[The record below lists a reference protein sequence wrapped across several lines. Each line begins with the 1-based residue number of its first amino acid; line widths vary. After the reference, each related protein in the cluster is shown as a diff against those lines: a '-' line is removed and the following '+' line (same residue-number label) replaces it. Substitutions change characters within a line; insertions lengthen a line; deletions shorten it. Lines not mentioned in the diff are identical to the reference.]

1 MKNSEKPTNKAI
13 IYSNILLFSCI
24 LVSTTSCGLLPGKN
38 GKNNNWWMALV
49 GLVPGTSFP
58 SSGSGVGSGNGG
70 PGSAPAPE
78 GSDLFSISTNYS
90 SAIDDP
96 DTKAEPH
103 AGAAFIA
110 PPEPGH
116 YGTVNLTYPIHTP
129 AGRAG
134 IEPKLSLTY
143 SSTGGDGWI
152 GVGWSLGLGSITR
165 TPEYG
170 ALYYDARDSF
180 NWNGQR
186 LVKVAGGTTNENGTY
201 RPEIASED
209 LVVLRLSN
217 IESGGVWEVLDST
230 GTKTTYG
237 ESNASR
243 IYNPAIP
250 NQTYSWYLSK
260 TEDKNGNYLQVH
272 YDNSEYSNTR
282 NLYLKEIRYTGNSKS
297 GVSARQYV
305 KFITKERDDFYVSN
319 APGFLMKM
327 DKILERI
334 EVGWD
339 NGGKLYDYTPIYET
353 SSDSGRPR
361 LKNIQSSKHTTQPE
375 FEYQSSSRYLIWQ
388 NVVNQT
394 SSETEDDPNSTQYFE
409 GDFNGDGISD
419 LLFFNP
425 KSGNWKAAEGRKE
438 GGYNFKLYANRYQGY
453 GNEEKIKF
461 FKGNVSGDYNGD
473 GRSDIAFYLPET
485 RDFIVAEHDGRVF
498 QFRSYGRLM
507 AGIPDIFRMEWFPG
521 DYDGNGLSD
530 SVLFDEPTG
539 QWTLMLN
546 KGGSFEFL
554 RFAKKFQNVFRG
566 DYSPD
571 GNLDSVSTNDSSKP
585 GKDHDKV
592 NFLVGDYNGD
602 GRTDISLYDS
612 RSGKWFVGENHRNPN
627 KNDSVT
633 FQMQWKL
640 YKVFTAPEQ
649 ALFGHDRFSGDFNGD
664 GFSDFLIFDRSN
676 GEWTLG
682 ETGDGT
688 INFKIWSRTP
698 QFKPVTRW
706 LQGDFNGD
714 GRTDIG
720 FYSSSDG
727 KFWIGESTQSGFRY
741 KIYSDLSYGPDQDR
755 ILKTPLPKDEVKVES
770 GKTSFT
776 ALSNTKTILLNYKY
790 DGNLNSGKGELVFP
804 GCFTQDDCSA
814 SPELLIY
821 DRKANAWDLKQG
833 NTFTER
839 VNTSLNPEG
848 TGITT
853 LLGGKPDRYTN
864 NTKDEVLFYKKQ
876 GNTNQFFGFKNTN
889 GTGFDTSN
897 LATFTDTD
905 VTKFDPQ
912 NSGYA
917 VDYFE
922 NNTSQSVLI
931 LDDQTS
937 AGNARF
943 VLSGLGGTKVLTPN
957 GDLTATDLNDFF
969 QAGTTN
975 ENRQRRKEFSF
986 FSGKFT
992 STQAQLVIVDRR
1004 TTVHKWYLGTI
1015 NANAIQFKRLTG
1027 DIALPITTTDYNSAS
1042 SAGIVYAL
1050 TSDSSIVF
1058 GKTLDNGTTFYKI
1071 KVNATSVSRTLYNAG
1086 TILFNDRFDN
1096 NGNPILLSGGEDKL
1110 YDLAQ
1115 SKIVSL
1121 PNNVVVKNLDRP
1133 DLIAQVYVFRWI
1145 QGDYNGDGLTDIG
1158 IFHLKEP
1165 TWYFALSM
1173 GSIPD
1178 IIERVKN
1185 GIGGIYEF
1193 EYTNSTKFDNT
1204 GDDDIPDLP
1213 TSYRVCT
1220 QVKLNDGFSNIIT
1233 KNYEYKNGFAFS
1245 SFIDGKKETDYFGF
1259 SEFTVH
1265 EAYGERTT
1273 HKYHTTPYSDFLMNR
1288 ALGGAEK
1295 ETKIVGN
1302 DNNDYGT
1309 IQTTYD
1315 VKQIAIAPGVTS
1327 YLPVTTK
1334 IEKFLSGSR
1343 TTTQSSDI
1351 VLNGAKISRKTESIT
1366 DHFTDTVH
1374 SVTTTTS
1381 VTDFE
1386 TDDTTNQRRA
1396 TRSVTFSGSS
1406 HEITSLLSYDSRGNV
1421 TKRVSSYTG
1430 SGLSPVG
1437 SHTTEYDYD
1446 NHGNQTLEKDTSSSP
1461 ARGTSYSYDN
1471 ELNQFVTQET
1481 KFGGSISFTTT
1492 HQIGY
1497 GPAFGLPATTTDP
1510 NGNKS
1515 YFEYDNFGRLTR
1527 ASADT
1532 DDGTRTVATH
1542 SYDSSFPLSA
1552 KTILPSGTGDPDFA
1566 SRTYS
1571 DGMGR
1576 NIYTVK
1582 SASNGN
1588 YVLTGRLV
1596 YDGTGK
1602 VVRKGQSSWATSGE
1616 IDRFVLHL
1624 EERNPTSFEYDP
1636 IGRVKKTILPT
1647 AGGETSPT
1655 MITTT
1660 YNSAFETTENHSS
1673 GTSKRIVKDAKG
1685 EILYVEDFASDGTQA
1700 KIGFCYDIAG
1710 NRIKKSDLNDS
1721 SLMSCPNPS
1730 AGVSTKDTSGRN
1742 QTYWSY
1748 DAFGKLRAESDPDLG
1763 VSSYNYNAFG
1773 DLTSQT
1779 NAKGVTT
1786 TLSYDS
1792 IGRILTKNIPEGN
1805 IQYSYDSLSGS
1816 ENALGKLV
1824 RIEDSNQN
1832 KTFSYDKLGR
1842 VKKETRTILATS
1854 AGNPLPAETQGPYI
1868 TETKYDLLG
1877 RVTRIDYPEHPISHG
1892 RMRACYEYGSA
1903 GYISGISVQV
1913 NTNGILPGY
1922 CNKDIVENITYN
1934 EFGQT
1939 AGFTLGNGIAT
1950 SYGYDVKGRMVRLN
1964 SSGDVDGSNK
1974 VLQDAVYSFN
1984 PNNNITRIANN
1995 ASDFNAQYDY
2005 DYDGIGRLTN
2015 AAGIH
2020 IETAESNL
2028 TKRYQQSYS
2037 YAKNGNLTSKRIHD
2051 PASGAISDDWSY
2063 VYSNHQ
2069 VTNIDSS
2076 KSGNDAF
2083 VMQYDANGNLTRQ
2096 RDNAK
2101 DLTKRIQ
2108 VDSRDRITQIQDG
2121 NNAILGSYWYDESG
2135 FRIRK
2140 SSLEPKN
2147 NQFANVEILYPSKF
2161 YGLEFI
2167 EAENIISS
2175 VNNIY
2180 LNGVRIA
2187 AMNEAGAL
2195 AYFLT
2200 DQVDS
2205 VSHVLDDEGKTLSKM
2220 QYLPYGE
2227 TFVQRGD
2234 TNFAPKYNS
2243 QELDRESGF
2252 YFYNARYY
2260 DPGIARFTSADSI
2273 IDGEFDTQGWN
2284 RFSYVK
2290 GNPIGAKD
2298 PTGHMVTGDPK
2309 HPGKPLSANP
2319 YANDD
2324 PKEYYNNVSEKAG
2337 PKGTEKAAKEYL
2349 NGLKDG
2355 HDAGKSRTSFGIL
2368 DVITGGTVKGQKSA
2382 NEKDKNR
2389 DSQSDFYKEG
2399 YGKGKVR
2406 GAIQGTV
2413 ESATDWIPLFGMA
2426 KNPGRLGK
2434 QQRLR
2439 ELAND
2444 DKLSSA
2450 DRGWIKQEMNSIARG
2465 KRDSI
2470 RNPPG
2475 KDLAH
2480 ERGREAAKGY
2490 GYEYSNLQDRDLHRS
2505 QHKYDNFGRKNKE
2518 RPVE

>member
-1 MKNSEKPTNKAI
+1 
-13 IYSNILLFSCI
+13 
-24 LVSTTSCGLLPGKN
+24 
-38 GKNNNWWMALV
+38 MALA

-58 SSGSGVGSGNGG
+58 SSGSGVGSGPGSGNGS

-90 SAIDDP
+90 QAIDDP
-96 DTKAEPH
+96 ETKADPL
-103 AGAAFIA
+103 AGAGFIA
-110 PPEPGH
+110 PPEMGH
-116 YGTVNLTYPIHTP
+116 YGNVSLTYPIQTP
-129 AGRAG
+129 AGRSG
-134 IEPKLSLTY
+134 VEPKLSITY
-143 SSTGGDGWI
+143 SSTGGDGWL

-170 ALYYDARDSF
+170 ALWYDARDTF
-180 NWNGQR
+180 TWNGQK
-186 LVKVAGGTTNENGTY
+186 LVKVSGSTTNENGIY
-201 RPEIASED
+201 RPEITNEE
-209 LVVLRLSN
+209 LVILRLIN
-217 IESGGVWEVLDST
+217 IESGGVWEVFDSS
-230 GTKTTYG
+230 GTKTVFG
-237 ESNASR
+237 ETNASR
-243 IYNPAIP
+243 IFNPQAP
-250 NQTYSWYLSK
+250 NQTYSWYFSK
-260 TEDKNGNYLQVH
+260 NEDKNGNYLQVH
-272 YDNSEYSNTR
+272 YDNSEYSKNR

-305 KFITKERDDFYVSN
+305 KFFTKQREDFYVSN

-327 DKILERI
+327 DRLLERI

-339 NGGKLYDYTPIYET
+339 NGGKLWEYIPIYET
-353 SSDSGRPR
+353 SSDSARPR
-361 LKNIQSSKHTTQPE
+361 LKNIQSSRHTTSPE
-375 FEYQSSSRYLIWQ
+375 FYYQSSSRLLTWQ
-388 NVVNQT
+388 TIANQT
-394 SSETEDDPNSTQYFE
+394 SSETEEDPNSTQYFE
-409 GDFNGDGISD
+409 GDYNGDGISD
-419 LLFFNP
+419 ILFFNP

-453 GNEEKIKF
+453 DTLEKIRF
-461 FKGNVSGDYNGD
+461 FKGNMSGDFNGD
-473 GRSDIAFYLPET
+473 GKSDIAFYLPAT

-498 QFRSYGRLM
+498 QFKSYGRLM
-507 AGIPDIFRMEWFPG
+507 YGIPDIFRMEWFAG

-554 RFAKKFQNVFRG
+554 RFSKKFQNVFRN
-566 DYSPD
+566 DYTPD
-571 GNLDSVSTNDSSKP
+571 SNLDSSNTNDTSKP

-627 KNDSVT
+627 KNDSVY

-664 GFSDFLIFDRSN
+664 GLSDFLLFDRSN

-698 QFKPVTRW
+698 QFKTVTRW
-706 LQGDFNGD
+706 IQGDFNGD

-720 FYSSSDG
+720 FYSASDG
-727 KFWIGESTQSGFRY
+727 KFWIGEATQNGFRY
-741 KIYSDLSYGPDQDR
+741 KIYSDMSYGPDQDR
-755 ILKTPLPKDEVKVES
+755 ILKTPLPKDEVKIES
-770 GKTSFT
+770 DKTSF
-776 ALSNTKTILLNYKY
+776 AASSNTKTILLSYKY
-790 DGNLNSGKGELVFP
+790 DGNLNFQKGELVFP

-814 SPELLIY
+814 SPELLIF
-821 DRKANAWDLKQG
+821 DRKANVWDLKTG

-839 VNTSLNPEG
+839 VNTNFNPEAS
-848 TGITT
+848 GITT
-853 LLGGKPDRYTN
+853 LFGGKPDRYTN

-876 GNTNQFFGFKNTN
+876 GNTNQFFVIKHTN
-889 GTGFDTSN
+889 GTTFDVLN
-897 LATFTDTD
+897 VATFTDTD
-905 VTKFDPQ
+905 VTKFDPFH
-912 NSGYA
+912 SGIV
-917 VDYFE
+917 VDHFE
-922 NNTSQSVLI
+922 NNNSQSVLI
-931 LDDQTS
+931 LDDQTAS
-937 AGNARF
+937 GNARF
-943 VLSGLGGTKVLTPN
+943 VLSGLGGTKVLTPS

-969 QAGTTN
+969 QAGTTS
-975 ENRQRRKEFSF
+975 ENRQRRKEFSL

-992 STQAQLVIVDRR
+992 TTQAQLVIVDRR
-1004 TTVHKWYLGTI
+1004 NPVSKWYLGTI
-1015 NANAIQFKRLTG
+1015 NGSQIQFKKLTG
-1027 DIALPITTTDYNSAS
+1027 EFTLPITTSDYNSKS
-1042 SAGIVYAL
+1042 PAGIVYAL
-1050 TSDSSIVF
+1050 TSDGSIVF
-1058 GKTLDNGTTFYKI
+1058 GKTEDNGTTFTKVKI
-1071 KVNATSVSRTLYNAG
+1071 NSTNITKNSYNAG
-1086 TILFNDRFDN
+1086 TVGFTDRFDN
-1096 NGNPILLSGGEDKL
+1096 GGNPIVISGGEDKL

-1115 SKIVSL
+1115 SKILSL
-1121 PNNVVVKNLDRP
+1121 PGNVVTKSLDRP
-1133 DLIAQVYVFRWI
+1133 DLVSQVYVFQWI

-1165 TWYFALSM
+1165 YWYFALST
-1173 GSIPD
+1173 GTVPD
-1178 IIERVKN
+1178 IIEKVKN
-1185 GIGGIYEF
+1185 GIGGIYDF
-1193 EYTNSTKFDNT
+1193 EYSNSTKFDNT
-1204 GDDDIPDLP
+1204 GEDEIPDLP

-1220 QVKLNDGFSNIIT
+1220 KVTIDDGFSNIIA

-1245 SFIDGKKETDYFGF
+1245 SFINEKKETDYFGF

-1288 ALGGAEK
+1288 ALAGAEK
-1295 ETKIVGN
+1295 ETRIIGN

-1309 IQTTYD
+1309 IQTSYEI
-1315 VKQIAIAPGVTS
+1315 KQIAIAPGVTS

-1351 VLNGAKISRKTESIT
+1351 VLNGTKLSRKTDTTT

-1374 SVTTTTS
+1374 GVTTTTS

-1406 HEITSLLSYDSRGNV
+1406 HEITSLLSYDSRGNL
-1421 TKRVSSYTG
+1421 TKRTSSYTG
-1430 SGLSPVG
+1430 SGLEAVG
-1437 SHTTEYDYD
+1437 THTIEYETD
-1446 NHGNQTLEKDTSSSP
+1446 NHGNQITEKDTSASP
-1461 ARGTSYSYDN
+1461 ARGTSYSYDK
-1471 ELNQFVTQET
+1471 ELNQFVIQ
-1481 KFGGSISFTTT
+1481 KVNFGGSISFTTT
-1492 HQIGY
+1492 HQINY
-1497 GPAFGLPATTTDP
+1497 ESAFGAPTTITDP
-1510 NGNKS
+1510 NGNKI

-1527 ASADT
+1527 NSADT

-1588 YVLTGRLV
+1588 YAITGRLV

-1602 VVRKGQSSWATSGE
+1602 IVRKGQSNWATSGE

-1624 EERNPTSFEYDP
+1624 EEKNPTSFEYDP

-1647 AGGETSPT
+1647 AQGETSPT
-1655 MITTT
+1655 TITTT

-1710 NRIKKSDLNDS
+1710 NRTKKSDLNDS

-1730 AGVSTKDTSGRN
+1730 AGIPDSVESQRQRSPWVAQYPTKDVSGRN

-1773 DLTSQT
+1773 DLTSST

-1786 TLSYDS
+1786 NLSYDS
-1792 IGRILTKNIPEGN
+1792 IGRISIKNIPEGN
-1805 IQYSYDSLSGS
+1805 IQYSYDSFPGA
-1816 ENALGKLV
+1816 ENSVGKLV

-1842 VKKETRTILATS
+1842 VKKETRTILT
-1854 AGNPLPAETQGPYI
+1854 NPLTPNSSFLTSVLYI

-1892 RMRACYEYGSA
+1892 RMRACYEYGTA
-1903 GYISGISVQV
+1903 GYISEISVQV

-1922 CNKDIVENITYN
+1922 CNKDIVEKITYN

-1939 AGFTLGNGIAT
+1939 ASLTLGNGIST
-1950 SYGYDVKGRMVRLN
+1950 NYSYDVKGRMIRLN

-1984 PNNNITRIANN
+1984 PNNNITNIVNN
-1995 ASDFNAQYDY
+1995 SSDFNTQFVYG
-2005 DYDGIGRLTN
+2005 YDGLGRLTN
-2015 AAGIH
+2015 ATGNYF
-2020 IETAESNL
+2020 ESSNSNFS
-2028 TKRYQQSYS
+2028 KRFQQSFS
-2037 YAKNGNLTSKRIHD
+2037 YAKNGNLTSKRFHD
-2051 PASGAISDDWSY
+2051 PASGAISDEWSY
-2063 VYSNHQ
+2063 QYTNHQ

-2101 DLTKRIQ
+2101 DLTKRIS
-2108 VDSRDRITQIQDG
+2108 VDSQDRIVQIQDG
-2121 NNAILGSYWYDESG
+2121 NNAILGSYWYDEGG

-2147 NQFANVEILYPSKF
+2147 NVFANVEILYPSKF
-2161 YGLEFI
+2161 FGLEFI
-2167 EAENIISS
+2167 ESENVITS
-2175 VNNIY
+2175 VNNVY

-2187 AMNEAGAL
+2187 ALNEVGAL

-2205 VSHVLDDEGKTLSKM
+2205 VSLVLDDEGKTLSKM

-2234 TNFAPKYNS
+2234 SNFAPKYNS

-2252 YFYNARYY
+2252 YFYNARFY

-2298 PTGHMVTGDPK
+2298 PTGHYVQLIPVVARVLQGLAATGMALCSSGTINCGDVVNPNKANKPRDTSVSPSDAKQMEKTGLDPLNAKKGSQKSIGGDGKNGSNDGEKSGVTNKG
-2309 HPGKPLSANP
+2309 
-2319 YANDD
+2319 
-2324 PKEYYNNVSEKAG
+2324 NNTG
-2337 PKGTEKAAKEYL
+2337 
-2349 NGLKDG
+2349 NG
-2355 HDAGKSRTSFGIL
+2355 AGKSDLGSTRSSNKLAPYKDNPGDKIKASAVGDHTSFKRDKDGNIFKYETYEKTK
-2368 DVITGGTVKGQKSA
+2368 TGHF
-2382 NEKDKNR
+2382 DP
-2389 DSQSDFYKEG
+2389 
-2399 YGKGKVR
+2399 KVR
-2406 GAIQGTV
+2406 FDGGQPDG
-2413 ESATDWIPLFGMA
+2413 SR
-2426 KNPGRLGK
+2426 GRTHT
-2434 QQRLR
+2434 
-2439 ELAND
+2439 
-2444 DKLSSA
+2444 
-2450 DRGWIKQEMNSIARG
+2450 NSITKEDHGTPHVQG
-2465 KRDSI
+2465 KNISGGVRDPSSNELPN
-2470 RNPPG
+2470 NPRFQ
-2475 KDLAH
+2475 K
-2480 ERGREAAKGY
+2480 
-2490 GYEYSNLQDRDLHRS
+2490 
-2505 QHKYDNFGRKNKE
+2505 
-2518 RPVE
+2518 

>member
-1 MKNSEKPTNKAI
+1 MKNSEKPTNKAFL
-13 IYSNILLFSCI
+13 YSNILLFSFI
-24 LVSTTSCGLLPGKN
+24 LVSTTMTCGLLPGKKGN
-38 GKNNNWWMALV
+38 SNNWWMALA

-58 SSGSGVGSGNGG
+58 SSGSGLGSGG

-90 SAIDDP
+90 EVIDDP
-96 DTKAEPH
+96 DAKADPI
-103 AGAAFIA
+103 AGAVYIA
-110 PPEPGH
+110 PPEMGH
-116 YGTVNLTYPIHTP
+116 YGNVSLSYPIHTP

-134 IEPKLSLTY
+134 VEPKLSLSY
-143 SSTGGDGWI
+143 SSTGGDGWL

-180 NWNGQR
+180 TWNGTK
-186 LVKVAGGTTNENGTY
+186 LVKVAGGSITNENGTY

-209 LVVLRLSN
+209 LVVLKLTN
-217 IESGGVWEVLDST
+217 IESGGIWEVLDSS

-243 IYNPAIP
+243 IFNPAIP
-250 NQTYSWYLSK
+250 SQTYSWYLSK
-260 TEDKNGNYLQVH
+260 TEDRNGNYLQAS
-272 YDNSEYSNTR
+272 YDNSEYSEKR

-297 GVSARQYV
+297 GLSARQYV
-305 KFITKERDDFYVSN
+305 KFITQERDDFYVSN

-327 DKILERI
+327 DKLLEKI

-339 NGGKLYDYTPIYET
+339 NGGKLWEYTPIYET

-361 LKNIQSSKHTTQPE
+361 LKNIQSSKHTTKPE
-375 FEYQSSSRYLIWQ
+375 FEYQTSNRTLIWQ

-394 SSETEDDPNSTQYFE
+394 SSETEDDLHSTQYFE

-453 GNEEKIKF
+453 NTNEKIKF

-507 AGIPDIFRMEWFPG
+507 SGIPDIFRMEWFAG

-554 RFAKKFQNVFRG
+554 RFSKKFQNIFRN
-566 DYSPD
+566 DYAPD
-571 GNLDSVSTNDSSKP
+571 GNLDSSSTNDSTKP
-585 GKDHDKV
+585 GKDHDKI

-627 KNDSVT
+627 KNDSVY

-682 ETGDGT
+682 ETGNGT
-688 INFKIWSRTP
+688 INFRIWSRTP
-698 QFKPVTRW
+698 QFKTVTRW

-714 GRTDIG
+714 GRSDIG
-720 FYSSSDG
+720 FYNANDG
-727 KFWIGESTQSGFRY
+727 KFWIGESTFNGFRY
-741 KIYSDLSYGPDQDR
+741 KIYSDMSYGPDQDR
-755 ILKTPLPKDEVKVES
+755 IMKTPLPKDEVKIES
-770 GKTSFT
+770 GKASFT
-776 ALSNTKTILLNYKY
+776 ASSNTKTILLSYKY
-790 DGNLNSGKGELVFP
+790 DGNLNFGKGELVFP

-814 SPELLIY
+814 SPELLIF
-821 DRKANAWDLKQG
+821 DRKANAWDLKTG
-833 NTFTER
+833 TAFTER

-853 LLGGKPDRYTN
+853 LFGGKPDRYTN
-864 NTKDEVLFYKKQ
+864 TTKDEVLFYKKQ
-876 GNTNQFFGFKNTN
+876 GTTNQLFVMKNTG
-889 GTGFDTSN
+889 GTTFDISN

-905 VTKFDPQ
+905 VAKFDPL
-912 NSGYA
+912 NSGFV
-917 VDYFE
+917 VDHFE
-922 NNTSQSVLI
+922 NNISQSALI

-937 AGNARF
+937 SGTARF
-943 VLSGLGGTKVLTPN
+943 VLSGLGGTKVLTIS
-957 GDLTATDLNDFF
+957 GDLTATDLNDLF
-969 QAGTTN
+969 QAGTS

-992 STQAQLVIVDRR
+992 ATQAQLALVDRR

-1015 NANAIQFKRLTG
+1015 SANTIQFKRLTG
-1027 DIALPITTTDYNSAS
+1027 DIALPITTSDYNSAS
-1042 SAGIVYAL
+1042 PTGIQYAL
-1050 TSDSSIVF
+1050 TSDGSIVF
-1058 GKTLDNGTTFYKI
+1058 GKTLDNGTSFYKI
-1071 KVNATSVSRTLYNAG
+1071 KINTTSVSRTLYNAG
-1086 TILFNDRFDN
+1086 TVLFSDRFDSG
-1096 NGNPILLSGGEDKL
+1096 GNPIVISGGEDKL
-1110 YDLAQ
+1110 YDLTQ

-1121 PNNVVVKNLDRP
+1121 PNHVVVKNLDRP
-1133 DLIAQVYVFRWI
+1133 DLISQVYVFQWI

-1165 TWYFALSM
+1165 TWYFALST
-1173 GSIPD
+1173 GSVPD

-1193 EYTNSTKFDNT
+1193 EYSNSTKFDNT

-1220 QVKLNDGFSNIIT
+1220 KVTLNDGFSNIIT

-1245 SFIDGKKETDYFGF
+1245 SFVGGKKETDYFGF
-1259 SEFTVH
+1259 SEFAVK

-1273 HKYHTTPYSDFLMNR
+1273 HLYHTTPYSDFLMNR
-1288 ALGGAEK
+1288 ALAGAEK
-1295 ETKIVGN
+1295 ETRITGN
-1302 DNNDYGT
+1302 DSNDYGT

-1334 IEKFLSGSR
+1334 IEKYLSGSR

-1351 VLNGAKISRKTESIT
+1351 VLNGAKISRKTESVT
-1366 DHFTDTVH
+1366 DHFNDAVH
-1374 SVTTTTS
+1374 GVTTTTA

-1396 TRSVTFSGSS
+1396 TRSVAFSGSS
-1406 HEITSLLSYDSRGNV
+1406 HEITSLLSYDTRGNV
-1421 TKRVSSYTG
+1421 SKRVSSYTG
-1430 SGLSPVG
+1430 SGLSLVG
-1437 SHTTEYDYD
+1437 SHTTEFEYD
-1446 NHGNQTLEKDTSSSP
+1446 NHGNQTAEKDTSGSP
-1461 ARGTSYSYDN
+1461 ARGTSYTYDN
-1471 ELNQFVTQET
+1471 ELHQFVVQET
-1481 KFGGSISFTTT
+1481 KFGGSIQFSTN

-1515 YFEYDNFGRLTR
+1515 TFEYDNFGRLIRT
-1527 ASADT
+1527 SADT
-1532 DDGTRTVATH
+1532 DVGTLTTATY
-1542 SYDSSFPLSA
+1542 SYDASFPLSA
-1552 KTILPSGTGDPDFA
+1552 KTTFPTGTGDPDFA
-1566 SRTYS
+1566 SRTYT

-1602 VVRKGQSSWATSGE
+1602 VVRKGQSNWATGGE
-1616 IDRFVLHL
+1616 IDRFALHL
-1624 EERNPTSFEYDP
+1624 EERNATSFEYDP
-1636 IGRVKKTILPT
+1636 IGRIKKTILPT
-1647 AGGETSPT
+1647 AQGETSPT
-1655 MITTT
+1655 TITTT
-1660 YNSAFETTENHSS
+1660 YNSAFETTETHSS
-1673 GTSKRIVKDAKG
+1673 GTSKRIVKDARG
-1685 EILYVEDFASDGTQA
+1685 QIQYVEDFGNDGTAA

-1710 NRIKKSDLNDS
+1710 NRIKKSDLNDA
-1721 SLMSCPNPS
+1721 SLMSCPTPS
-1730 AGVSTKDTSGRN
+1730 AAIPAKDVSGRN
-1742 QTYWSY
+1742 QAYWSY
-1748 DAFGKLRAESDPDLG
+1748 DAFGKLRGESDPDLG
-1763 VSSYNYNAFG
+1763 VSSYIYNAFG
-1773 DLTSQT
+1773 DLTSST

-1786 TLSYDS
+1786 NLLYDS

-1805 IQYSYDSLSGS
+1805 IQYTYDSNSGS
-1816 ENALGKLV
+1816 ENALGRLV
-1824 RIEDSNQN
+1824 RIEDANQT

-1854 AGNPLPAETQGPYI
+1854 AGNPLPQETQGPYI
-1868 TETKYDLLG
+1868 TETRYDLLG
-1877 RVTRIDYPEHPISHG
+1877 RVTRIDYPEHPISHA

-1903 GYISGISVQV
+1903 GYIEGISVQV

-1922 CNKDIVENITYN
+1922 CSKDIVENISYN

-1939 AGFTLGNGIAT
+1939 ASFTLGNGIAT
-1950 SYGYDVKGRMVRLN
+1950 SYSYDVKGRMVRLN
-1964 SSGDVDGSNK
+1964 SSGDVNGNTK

-1984 PNNNITRIANN
+1984 PNNNITNIANTTT
-1995 ASDFNAQYDY
+1995 DFNTQYDY
-2005 DYDGIGRLTN
+2005 GYDGIGRLTSAN
-2015 AAGIH
+2015 GSYLGI
-2020 IETAESNL
+2020 AEGNL
-2028 TKRYQQSYS
+2028 SRRFQQSFD
-2037 YAKNGNLTSKRIHD
+2037 YAKNGNLTAKRIHD
-2051 PASGAISDDWSY
+2051 PANGSVQDEWSY

-2076 KSGNDAF
+2076 KSGADALT
-2083 VMQYDANGNLTRQ
+2083 MSYDANGNLTRQ
-2096 RDNAK
+2096 RDNVK
-2101 DLTKRIQ
+2101 DLTKRIS
-2108 VDSRDRITQIQDG
+2108 VDSQDRITQIQDG
-2121 NNAILGSYWYDESG
+2121 NNAILGSYWYDDGG
-2135 FRIRK
+2135 FRIRR
-2140 SSLEPKN
+2140 SALEPKN

-2161 YGLEFI
+2161 YGLEYI
-2167 EAENIISS
+2167 ESENVLTS

-2187 AMNEAGAL
+2187 AMNEVGAL
-2195 AYFLT
+2195 AYYLT

-2205 VSHVLDDEGKTLSKM
+2205 VSHVLDDEGNTLSQI
-2220 QYLPYGE
+2220 QYQPYGE

-2234 TNFAPKYNS
+2234 LNFSPKYNS

-2260 DPGIARFTSADSI
+2260 DPGIARFTSADTI
-2273 IDGEFDTQGWN
+2273 IDGELDTQGWN

-2298 PTGHMVTGDPK
+2298 PTGHLGEEQLVDK
-2309 HPGKPLSANP
+2309 VAKVPLNKVLEEGA
-2319 YANDD
+2319 
-2324 PKEYYNNVSEKAG
+2324 KKTSEKAVENSG
-2337 PKGTEKAAKEYL
+2337 KVFSKVAGKATGALGFLVPSEVDAPTKKPSTDQRKDPKLPIYHRLESPTQTPKTAKMQEQSGEIWGKEASGSNIKSVQAYTGPLPKGKRGVEFITDAKETSGSAPGQAKWLEGTPGVRPASNPDYVKINVRVTKNTQTEK
-2349 NGLKDG
+2349 
-2355 HDAGKSRTSFGIL
+2355 
-2368 DVITGGTVKGQKSA
+2368 
-2382 NEKDKNR
+2382 
-2389 DSQSDFYKEG
+2389 
-2399 YGKGKVR
+2399 
-2406 GAIQGTV
+2406 
-2413 ESATDWIPLFGMA
+2413 
-2426 KNPGRLGK
+2426 
-2434 QQRLR
+2434 
-2439 ELAND
+2439 
-2444 DKLSSA
+2444 
-2450 DRGWIKQEMNSIARG
+2450 
-2465 KRDSI
+2465 
-2470 RNPPG
+2470 
-2475 KDLAH
+2475 
-2480 ERGREAAKGY
+2480 
-2490 GYEYSNLQDRDLHRS
+2490 
-2505 QHKYDNFGRKNKE
+2505 
-2518 RPVE
+2518 

>member
-1 MKNSEKPTNKAI
+1 MKNSEKPTDKAFL
-13 IYSNILLFSCI
+13 YSNISLFSFI
-24 LVSTTSCGLLPGKN
+24 LVSTTMTCGLLPGKHGN
-38 GKNNNWWMALV
+38 SNNWWMALA

-58 SSGSGVGSGNGG
+58 SSGSGVGSGG

-90 SAIDDP
+90 EAIDNP
-96 DTKAEPH
+96 DTKAESI
-103 AGAAFIA
+103 AGAMFVA
-110 PPEPGH
+110 PPDPNHFG
-116 YGTVNLTYPIHTP
+116 GVNLSVPIHTP
-129 AGRAG
+129 PGRAG
-134 IEPKLSLTY
+134 IEPKLNLSY
-143 SSTGGDGWI
+143 SSTGGDGWL

-180 NWNGQR
+180 TWNGTR
-186 LVKVAGGTTNENGTY
+186 LIKVSGSTTSENGTY

-209 LVVLRLSN
+209 LVVLKLTN
-217 IESGGVWEVLDST
+217 IESGGIWEVLDSS
-230 GTKTTYG
+230 GTKTIYG

-250 NQTYSWYLSK
+250 SQTYSWYLSK
-260 TEDKNGNYLQVH
+260 TEDKNGNYLQAS
-272 YDNSEYSNTR
+272 YDNSEYSEKR

-297 GVSARQYV
+297 GLSARQYV
-305 KFITKERDDFYVSN
+305 KFITQERDDFYVSN

-339 NGGKLYDYTPIYET
+339 NGGKLWEYTPIYET

-361 LKNIQSSKHTTQPE
+361 LKNIQSSKHTTKPE
-375 FEYQSSSRYLIWQ
+375 FEYQTSNRYLIWQ

-419 LLFFNP
+419 ILFFNHQ
-425 KSGNWKAAEGRKE
+425 SGNWKAAEGRKE

-453 GNEEKIKF
+453 NTNEKIRF

-485 RDFIVAEHDGRVF
+485 RDFVVAEHDGRVF

-507 AGIPDIFRMEWFPG
+507 SGIPDLFRMEWFAG

-554 RFAKKFQNVFRG
+554 RFSKKFQNVFRN
-566 DYSPD
+566 DYIPNS
-571 GNLDSVSTNDSSKP
+571 NLDSSSTNDSTKP

-592 NFLVGDYNGD
+592 HFLVGDYNGD
-602 GRTDISLYDS
+602 GRSDISLYDS

-664 GFSDFLIFDRSN
+664 GFSDFLLFDRSS

-682 ETGDGT
+682 ETVDGT
-688 INFKIWSRTP
+688 INFRIWSRTP
-698 QFKPVTRW
+698 QFKTMTRW

-714 GRTDIG
+714 GRSDIG
-720 FYSSSDG
+720 FYNANDG
-727 KFWIGESTQSGFRY
+727 KFWIGESTLNGFRY
-741 KIYSDLSYGPDQDR
+741 KIYSDMSYGPDQDR
-755 ILKTPLPKDEVKVES
+755 IMKTPLPKDEVKIES
-770 GKTSFT
+770 GKASFT
-776 ALSNTKTILLNYKY
+776 ASSNTKTILLSYKY
-790 DGNLNSGKGELVFP
+790 DGNLNFGKGELAFA

-814 SPELLIY
+814 NPELLIF
-821 DRKANAWDLKQG
+821 DRKANAWDLKTG
-833 NTFTER
+833 NAFTER

-853 LLGGKPDRYTN
+853 LFGGKPDRYSNT
-864 NTKDEVLFYKKQ
+864 TKDEVLFYKKQ
-876 GNTNQFFGFKNTN
+876 GTTNQFFVMKNTG
-889 GTGFDTSN
+889 GTTFDVLN

-905 VTKFDPQ
+905 VTKFDPL
-912 NSGYA
+912 NSGYV
-917 VDYFE
+917 VDHFE
-922 NNTSQSVLI
+922 NNTSQSALI

-937 AGNARF
+937 SGTARF
-943 VLSGLGGTKVLTPN
+943 VLSGLGGTKVLAIA
-957 GDLTATDLNDFF
+957 GDLTATDLNDLF
-969 QAGTTN
+969 QAGTS
-975 ENRQRRKEFSF
+975 ENRARRKEFSL

-992 STQAQLVIVDRR
+992 TTQAQLTLVDRR

-1015 NANAIQFKRLTG
+1015 SANTIQFKRLTG
-1027 DIALPITTTDYNSAS
+1027 DIALSIATSDYNSS
-1042 SAGIVYAL
+1042 SPAGIVYAL
-1050 TSDSSIVF
+1050 TLDGSIVF
-1058 GKTLDNGTTFYKI
+1058 GKTLDNGTSFSKI
-1071 KVNATSVSRTLYNAG
+1071 KINSTSVAKTVYNAG
-1086 TILFNDRFDN
+1086 TVGFSDRFDN
-1096 NGNPILLSGGEDKL
+1096 SGNPIVISGGEDKL

-1115 SKIVSL
+1115 SKIISL
-1121 PNNVVVKNLDRP
+1121 PNTILVKNLDRP
-1133 DLIAQVYVFRWI
+1133 DLISQVYVFQWI

-1165 TWYFALSM
+1165 TWYFALST
-1173 GSIPD
+1173 GSVPD

-1204 GDDDIPDLP
+1204 GEDDIPDLP

-1220 QVKLNDGFSNIIT
+1220 KVTLNDGFSNIIT

-1245 SFIDGKKETDYFGF
+1245 SYINGKKETDYFGF
-1259 SEFTVH
+1259 SEFTVQ
-1265 EAYGERTT
+1265 EAYGERTI

-1288 ALGGAEK
+1288 ALAGAEK
-1295 ETKIVGN
+1295 ETRITGN

-1309 IQTTYD
+1309 VQTTYGI
-1315 VKQIAIAPGVTS
+1315 QIVGTSGVTS
-1327 YLPVTTK
+1327 YLALPTK
-1334 IEKFLSGSR
+1334 AETFLSGAR
-1343 TTTQSSDI
+1343 TTTQTSDI
-1351 VLNGAKISRKTESIT
+1351 GFSGSKISRKTVSLT
-1366 DHFTDTVH
+1366 DHFSDAVH
-1374 SVTTTTS
+1374 GVTTTTE

-1406 HEITSLLSYDSRGNV
+1406 HEITSLLTYDTRGNLA
-1421 TKRVSSYTG
+1421 KRVSSYTG

-1437 SHTTEYDYD
+1437 THTTEFEYD
-1446 NHGNQTLEKDTSSSP
+1446 NFGNKTVEKDTSSSP
-1461 ARGTSYSYDN
+1461 ARGSSYKYDD
-1471 ELNQFVTQET
+1471 ELHQFVTQET
-1481 KFGGSISFTTT
+1481 KFGGGISFTTS

-1497 GPAFGLPATTTDP
+1497 GVAFGVPTLTTDP

-1515 YFEYDNFGRLTR
+1515 IFEYDNFGRLIRT
-1527 ASADT
+1527 SADT
-1532 DDGTRTVATH
+1532 DVGTHTTANY
-1542 SYDSSFPLSA
+1542 SYDASFPLSA
-1552 KTILPSGTGDPDFA
+1552 KTTFPTGTGDPDFA

-1582 SASNGN
+1582 SASNGG

-1602 VVRKGQSSWATSGE
+1602 LVRKGQSNWASSGE
-1616 IDRFVLHL
+1616 MDQFALHL

-1636 IGRVKKTILPT
+1636 IGRIKKTILPT
-1647 AGGETSPT
+1647 AQGETSPT
-1655 MITTT
+1655 TITTT
-1660 YNSAFETTENHSS
+1660 YNSAFETTEDHSS
-1673 GTSKRIVKDAKG
+1673 GTSKRIVKDARG
-1685 EILYVEDFASDGTQA
+1685 QIQYVEDFGNDGTQA

-1710 NRIKKSDLNDS
+1710 NRIKKSDLNAGTP
-1721 SLMSCPNPS
+1721 LSCPTTLAAIP
-1730 AGVSTKDTSGRN
+1730 AKDTSGNN
-1742 QTYWSY
+1742 QAYWSY

-1763 VSSYNYNAFG
+1763 VSSYIYNSFG
-1773 DLTSQT
+1773 DLTSST

-1786 TLSYDS
+1786 TLSYDGV
-1792 IGRILTKNIPEGN
+1792 GRIATKQIPEGN
-1805 IQYSYDSLSGS
+1805 IQYTYDSNSGS

-1824 RIEDSNQN
+1824 RVEDGNQT

-1842 VKKETRTILATS
+1842 VKKEIRTILAIS
-1854 AGNPLPAETQGPYI
+1854 SGNPLPTETQGPYI
-1868 TETKYDLLG
+1868 TETRYDLLG

-1922 CNKDIVENITYN
+1922 CNKDIVENINYN

-1939 AGFTLGNGIAT
+1939 ATVTLGNGIAT
-1950 SYGYDVKGRMVRLN
+1950 SYSYDSKGRMVRLN
-1964 SSGDVDGSNK
+1964 STGDVNGSNK
-1974 VLQDAVYSFN
+1974 ILQDAIYSFN
-1984 PNNNITRIANN
+1984 PNNNITNISNTTT
-1995 ASDFNAQYDY
+1995 DFNTQYY
-2005 DYDGIGRLTN
+2005 YGYDGIGRLTSAN
-2015 AAGIH
+2015 GSYLGIT
-2020 IETAESNL
+2020 EGNL
-2028 TKRYQQSYS
+2028 SRRFQQSFG
-2037 YAKNGNLTSKRIHD
+2037 YAKNGNLTAKRIHD
-2051 PASGAISDDWSY
+2051 PTNGNITDEWSY

-2069 VTNIDSS
+2069 ITNIDSS
-2076 KSGNDAF
+2076 RTGSDTLT
-2083 VMQYDANGNLTRQ
+2083 MSYDANGNLTRQ

-2101 DLTKRIQ
+2101 DLTKRIS
-2108 VDSRDRITQIQDG
+2108 VDSQDRITQIQDG

-2135 FRIRK
+2135 FRIRR
-2140 SSLEPKN
+2140 SALEPKN
-2147 NQFANVEILYPSKF
+2147 NQFTNVEILYPSKF
-2161 YGLEFI
+2161 FGLEYI
-2167 EAENIISS
+2167 ESENILTS
-2175 VNNIY
+2175 VNNVY

-2195 AYFLT
+2195 AYYLT

-2205 VSHVLDDEGKTLSKM
+2205 VSHVLDDEGNTLSQI
-2220 QYLPYGE
+2220 QYQPYGE

-2234 TNFAPKYNS
+2234 LNFSPKYNS

-2260 DPGIARFTSADSI
+2260 DPGIARFTSADTI

-2298 PTGHMVTGDPK
+2298 PTGHDVFLYFYNSETTDSGAGHVAVGVGNTKKQTLYEANPENSNPISPMEKTYKHEGSMDEVLKKNHIGSKGKNPDLVLQLKTDSKGAEDGKIKETAEKFFEKNKQWTVYNANCTDLAKQGTAQTKYKSGKAPFSTPTDFANDLHKNNQEAIKSEDIKVLKGDFQKYKDGTG
-2309 HPGKPLSANP
+2309 SANGIS
-2319 YANDD
+2319 
-2324 PKEYYNNVSEKAG
+2324 KVQINN
-2337 PKGTEKAAKEYL
+2337 AKE
-2349 NGLKDG
+2349 
-2355 HDAGKSRTSFGIL
+2355 T
-2368 DVITGGTVKGQKSA
+2368 TVKT
-2382 NEKDKNR
+2382 
-2389 DSQSDFYKEG
+2389 
-2399 YGKGKVR
+2399 
-2406 GAIQGTV
+2406 I
-2413 ESATDWIPLFGMA
+2413 
-2426 KNPGRLGK
+2426 
-2434 QQRLR
+2434 
-2439 ELAND
+2439 ND
-2444 DKLSSA
+2444 IFK
-2450 DRGWIKQEMNSIARG
+2450 
-2465 KRDSI
+2465 
-2470 RNPPG
+2470 
-2475 KDLAH
+2475 
-2480 ERGREAAKGY
+2480 
-2490 GYEYSNLQDRDLHRS
+2490 
-2505 QHKYDNFGRKNKE
+2505 
-2518 RPVE
+2518 

>member
-1 MKNSEKPTNKAI
+1 MKNSQKPTNKAI
-13 IYSNILLFSCI
+13 LYTNILLFSCI
-24 LVSTTSCGLLPGKN
+24 LVSTTDCGLIPGKN
-38 GKNNNWWMALV
+38 GKNNNWWMALA

-58 SSGSGVGSGNGG
+58 SSGSGVGSGG

-129 AGRAG
+129 SGRAG
-134 IEPKLSLTY
+134 VEPKLSLSY
-143 SSTGGDGWI
+143 SSTGGDGWL

-170 ALYYDARDSF
+170 ALWYDARDTF
-180 NWNGQR
+180 TWNGQR
-186 LVKVAGGTTNENGTY
+186 LIKVAGSTTNENGTY

-230 GTKTTYG
+230 GTKTVFG
-237 ESNASR
+237 ESTSSR
-243 IYNPAIP
+243 IYNPQIP
-250 NQTYSWYLSK
+250 NQTYSWYLTR
-260 TEDKNGNYLQVH
+260 TEDKNGNYLQAN

-305 KFITKERDDFYVSN
+305 KFITKQRDDFYVSN

-361 LKNIQSSKHTTQPE
+361 LKSIQSSKHTTQPE

-388 NVVNQT
+388 NVANQT
-394 SSETEDDPNSTQYFE
+394 SSETEEDPNSTQYFE

-438 GGYNFKLYANRYQGY
+438 GGYNFKLYANRYQEY
-453 GNEEKIKF
+453 GNDEKIKF

-498 QFRSYGRLM
+498 QFKSYGRLM

-571 GNLDSVSTNDSSKP
+571 GNLDSSSTNDSSKP

-664 GFSDFLIFDRSN
+664 GLSDFLLFDRSS

-720 FYSSSDG
+720 FYSASDG
-727 KFWIGESTQSGFRY
+727 KFWIGESTQNGFRY

-776 ALSNTKTILLNYKY
+776 AASNTKTILLNYKY

-804 GCFTQDDCSA
+804 GCFTADDCSA

-821 DRKANAWDLKQG
+821 DRKANVFDLKQG
-833 NTFTER
+833 NAFTER

-864 NTKDEVLFYKKQ
+864 NTKDEILFYKKQ
-876 GNTNQFFGFKNTN
+876 GNTNQFFVLKHTN
-889 GTGFDTSN
+889 GTTFDVSN

-905 VTKFDPQ
+905 VTKFDPL
-912 NSGYA
+912 NSGTV
-917 VDYFE
+917 VDHFE
-922 NNTSQSVLI
+922 NNNSQSVLI
-931 LDDQTS
+931 LDDQTTN
-937 AGNARF
+937 GNARF
-943 VLSGLGGTKVLTPN
+943 VLTGLGGTKVLIPS
-957 GDLTATDLNDFF
+957 GDLTATDLNDLF
-969 QAGTTN
+969 QAGTS
-975 ENRQRRKEFSF
+975 ENRQRRKEFSL

-1004 TTVHKWYLGTI
+1004 TTVHKWYLGTVSS
-1015 NANAIQFKRLTG
+1015 NAIQFKRLTG
-1027 DIALPITTTDYNSAS
+1027 DIALPITTSDYNSAS
-1042 SAGIVYAL
+1042 PAGIVYAL
-1050 TSDSSIVF
+1050 TSDGSIVF
-1058 GKTLDNGTTFYKI
+1058 GKTSDNGTTFYKI
-1071 KVNATSVSRTLYNAG
+1071 KVNTTSVSRTLYNAG
-1086 TILFNDRFDN
+1086 TILFSDRFDN

-1121 PNNVVVKNLDRP
+1121 PNNVLVKNLDRP

-1165 TWYFALSM
+1165 TWYFALST
-1173 GSIPD
+1173 GTVPD

-1193 EYTNSTKFDNT
+1193 EYTHSTKFDNT
-1204 GDDDIPDLP
+1204 GEDDIPDLP

-1288 ALGGAEK
+1288 ALSGAEK
-1295 ETKIVGN
+1295 ETKIIGN

-1315 VKQIAIAPGVTS
+1315 VKPITIAPGVTN

-1343 TTTQSSDI
+1343 TSTQSSDI
-1351 VLNGAKISRKTESIT
+1351 IISGTKISRKTDTIT

-1374 SVTTTTS
+1374 GVTTTTS
-1381 VTDFE
+1381 ITDFE

-1396 TRSVTFSGSS
+1396 TRSITFSGSS
-1406 HEITSLLSYDSRGNV
+1406 HEITSLLSYDSRGNL

-1437 SHTTEYDYD
+1437 SHTIEYDYD
-1446 NHGNQTLEKDTSSSP
+1446 NHGNQITEKDTSSSP
-1461 ARGTSYSYDN
+1461 ARGTSYTYDN

-1497 GPAFGLPATTTDP
+1497 GPAFGLPVTTTDP

-1515 YFEYDNFGRLTR
+1515 YFEYDNFGRLIR

-1532 DDGTRTVATH
+1532 DDGTRTISTH

-1552 KTILPSGTGDPDFA
+1552 KTILPSGTRDPDFA

-1582 SASNGN
+1582 TASNGN

-1596 YDGTGK
+1596 YDATGK
-1602 VVRKGQSSWATSGE
+1602 LVRKGQTNWATSGE

-1655 MITTT
+1655 TIATT

-1710 NRIKKSDLNDS
+1710 NRTKKSDLNDS
-1721 SLMSCPNPS
+1721 SLMSCPNAT
-1730 AGVSTKDTSGRN
+1730 AGVPTKDISGRN
-1742 QTYWSY
+1742 QAYWSY
-1748 DAFGKLRAESDPDLG
+1748 DAFGKLRAQSDPDLG
-1763 VSSYNYNAFG
+1763 VSSYSYNAFG

-1805 IQYSYDSLSGS
+1805 IHYSYDSLSGS

-1824 RIEDSNQN
+1824 RVEDSNQN

-1842 VKKETRTILATS
+1842 VKKETRVILATS
-1854 AGNPLPAETQGPYI
+1854 AGNPLPSETQGPYI

-1892 RMRACYEYGSA
+1892 RMRACYEYGTA

-1939 AGFTLGNGIAT
+1939 ASLTLGNGITT
-1950 SYGYDVKGRMVRLN
+1950 SYGYDVKGRMIRLN
-1964 SSGDVDGSNK
+1964 SSGDVGGSNK

-1984 PNNNITRIANN
+1984 PNNNITNVVNN
-1995 ASDFNAQYDY
+1995 STDFNTQFVY
-2005 DYDGIGRLTN
+2005 DYDGLGRLTSAN
-2015 AAGIH
+2015 GSY
-2020 IETAESNL
+2020 IEPSNSNF
-2028 TKRYQQSYS
+2028 TQRFQQGFS
-2037 YAKNGNLTSKRIHD
+2037 YAKNGNLTAKRIHD
-2051 PASGAISDDWSY
+2051 PTNGNITDDWSY

-2076 KSGNDAF
+2076 KSGNDAL

-2108 VDSRDRITQIQDG
+2108 VDSQDRITQIQDG
-2121 NNAILGSYWYDESG
+2121 NNAVLGSYWYDEGG

-2167 EAENIISS
+2167 ESENVISS

-2205 VSHVLDDEGKTLSKM
+2205 VSTVLDDEGNTLSTM
-2220 QYLPYGE
+2220 QYQPYGE

-2234 TNFAPKYNS
+2234 TDFAPKYNS

-2252 YFYNARYY
+2252 YFYNARFY
-2260 DPGIARFTSADSI
+2260 DPGIARFTSADTI

-2298 PTGHMVTGDPK
+2298 PTGH
-2309 HPGKPLSANP
+2309 
-2319 YANDD
+2319 
-2324 PKEYYNNVSEKAG
+2324 
-2337 PKGTEKAAKEYL
+2337 
-2349 NGLKDG
+2349 
-2355 HDAGKSRTSFGIL
+2355 
-2368 DVITGGTVKGQKSA
+2368 
-2382 NEKDKNR
+2382 
-2389 DSQSDFYKEG
+2389 
-2399 YGKGKVR
+2399 
-2406 GAIQGTV
+2406 TV
-2413 ESATDWIPLFGMA
+2413 ESALETIRNNRENIISAANNNKISPTLL
-2426 KNPGRLGK
+2426 GRLIF
-2434 QQRLR
+2434 Q
-2439 ELAND
+2439 ENFND
-2444 DKLSSA
+2444 K
-2450 DRGWIKQEMNSIARG
+2450 NF
-2465 KRDSI
+2465 I
-2470 RNPPG
+2470 RYKENPPG
-2475 KDLAH
+2475 SSKFETKKGDDKILNQIGSITKIGGPEIKNGVKSLVRSVPFVEPNFSVGITQMKPKTAAPLLGLDSKKDYSKIMDNLNDPKKALNL
-2480 ERGREAAKGY
+2480 AAKQLKV
-2490 GYEYSNLQDRDLHRS
+2490 YSNEKNNATGSELLSAYNQGKIFKDKQVTTEVGRRS
-2505 QHKYDNFGRKNKE
+2505 LNFQNEIEKALYSKNTINEKK
-2518 RPVE
+2518 

>member
-1 MKNSEKPTNKAI
+1 MF
-13 IYSNILLFSCI
+13 FSA
-24 LVSTTSCGLLPGKN
+24 SCGLLPGKHGN
-38 GKNNNWWMALV
+38 KNNWWIALA

-58 SSGSGVGSGNGG
+58 SSGSGVGSGPGSGNGS

-90 SAIDDP
+90 QAIDDP
-96 DTKAEPH
+96 ETKANPL

-110 PPEPGH
+110 PPEMSH
-116 YGTVNLTYPIHTP
+116 YGNVSLSYPIQTP
-129 AGRAG
+129 AGRSG
-134 IEPKLSLTY
+134 VEPKLAITY
-143 SSTGGDGWI
+143 SSTQGDGWI

-170 ALYYDARDSF
+170 ALWYDARDTF
-180 NWNGQR
+180 TWNGQK
-186 LVKVAGGTTNENGTY
+186 LVKVTGGTTNENGTY

-209 LVVLRLSN
+209 LVVLRLIN
-217 IESGGVWEVLDST
+217 IESGGVWEVFDSS

-237 ESNASR
+237 ETNASR
-243 IYNPAIP
+243 IFNPQVSS
-250 NQTYSWYLSK
+250 QTYSWYFTR
-260 TEDKNGNYLQVH
+260 TEDKNGNYLQAQ
-272 YDNSEYSNTR
+272 YDNSEYSKNR

-297 GVSARQYV
+297 GLSARQYV
-305 KFITKERDDFYVSN
+305 KFFTKQREDFYVSS
-319 APGFLMKM
+319 APGFFMKM

-339 NGGKLYDYTPIYET
+339 NGGKLYEYTPVYET
-353 SSDSGRPR
+353 SSDSARPR
-361 LKNIQSSKHTTQPE
+361 LKSITSSRHTTSPE
-375 FEYQSSSRYLIWQ
+375 FNYQSSSRLLTWQ
-388 NVVNQT
+388 TIANQT
-394 SSETEDDPNSTQYFE
+394 SSEMEEDPNSTQYFE
-409 GDFNGDGISD
+409 GDYNGDGISD

-453 GNEEKIKF
+453 DTLEKIRF
-461 FKGNVSGDYNGD
+461 FKGNTSGDFNGD
-473 GRSDIAFYLPET
+473 GRSDIAFYLPST

-498 QFRSYGRLM
+498 QFKSYGRLM
-507 AGIPDIFRMEWFPG
+507 YGIPDIFRMEWFPG

-554 RFAKKFQNVFRG
+554 RFSKKFQNVFRN
-566 DYSPD
+566 DYAPD
-571 GNLDSVSTNDSSKP
+571 SNLDSSNTNDTTKP

-592 NFLVGDYNGD
+592 NLLVGDYNGD

-612 RSGKWFVGENHRNPN
+612 RNGKWLVGENHRNPN
-627 KNDSVT
+627 KNDSVY

-664 GFSDFLIFDRSN
+664 GLSDFLLFDRSS

-688 INFKIWSRTP
+688 INFRIWSRTP
-698 QFKPVTRW
+698 QFKTVTRW
-706 LQGDFNGD
+706 IQGDFNGD

-720 FYSSSDG
+720 FYSSNDG
-727 KFWIGESTQSGFRY
+727 KFWIGESTFNGFRY
-741 KIYSDLSYGPDQDR
+741 KIYSDMSYGPDQDR
-755 ILKTPLPKDEVKVES
+755 ILKTPLPKDEVKIES
-770 GKTSFT
+770 GRTSF
-776 ALSNTKTILLNYKY
+776 AASNNTKTILLNYKY

-804 GCFTQDDCSA
+804 GCFTQDDCST
-814 SPELLIY
+814 SPELLIF
-821 DRKANAWDLKQG
+821 DRKANAWNFKRG

-839 VNTSLNPEG
+839 VNTNFNPEG
-848 TGITT
+848 TGITI
-853 LLGGKPDRYTN
+853 LFGGKPDRYSN

-876 GNTNQFFGFKNTN
+876 GTTNQFFSLKNTN
-889 GTGFDTSN
+889 GTAFDVLNIS
-897 LATFTDTD
+897 TFTDTD
-905 VTKFDPQ
+905 VSKFDPF
-912 NSGYA
+912 NSGYVA
-917 VDYFE
+917 DHFE
-922 NNTSQSVLI
+922 NNTSQSVLV
-931 LDDQTS
+931 LDDQTAS
-937 AGNARF
+937 GNARF
-943 VLSGLGGTKVLTPN
+943 VLSGLSGTKVLTPS
-957 GDLTATDLNDFF
+957 GDLTATDLNDLF
-969 QAGTTN
+969 QAGTN

-992 STQAQLVIVDRR
+992 TTQAQLVIVDRR
-1004 TTVHKWYLGTI
+1004 TTAHKWYLGTI
-1015 NANAIQFKRLTG
+1015 NSNAIQFKRLTG
-1027 DIALPITTTDYNSAS
+1027 EFTLPITTSDYNSKS
-1042 SAGIVYAL
+1042 PAGIVYAL
-1050 TSDSSIVF
+1050 TSDGSIVF
-1058 GKTLDNGTTFYKI
+1058 GKTEDNGTAFTKVKI
-1071 KVNATSVSRTLYNAG
+1071 NSTSITKNTYNAG
-1086 TILFNDRFDN
+1086 TIGFSDRFDN
-1096 NGNPILLSGGEDKL
+1096 YGNPIVISGGEEKL
-1110 YDLAQ
+1110 YDLTQ

-1121 PNNVVVKNLDRP
+1121 PGNVVTKSLDRP
-1133 DLIAQVYVFRWI
+1133 DLIAQVYVFQWI

-1165 TWYFALSM
+1165 NWYFALST
-1173 GSIPD
+1173 GTLPD

-1193 EYTNSTKFDNT
+1193 EYTNSTKLDNT
-1204 GDDDIPDLP
+1204 GEDDIPDLP

-1220 QVKLNDGFSNIIT
+1220 KVAIEDGFSNTIT

-1245 SFIDGKKETDYFGF
+1245 SFINGKKETDFFGF
-1259 SEFTVH
+1259 SEFTIH

-1309 IQTTYD
+1309 IQTTHD

-1334 IEKFLSGSR
+1334 IEKFLSGQR
-1343 TTTQSSDI
+1343 TTTEVFDI
-1351 VLNGAKISRKTESIT
+1351 ILNGTKLSRKTESTT
-1366 DHFTDTVH
+1366 DHFTDSVH
-1374 SVTTTTS
+1374 GVTTTTS
-1381 VTDFE
+1381 ITDFE

-1396 TRSVTFSGSS
+1396 IRSVAFSGSS
-1406 HEITSLLSYDSRGNV
+1406 HEITSLLSYDTRGNLI
-1421 TKRVSSYTG
+1421 KRTSSYTG

-1437 SHTTEYDYD
+1437 VHTTEYEYD
-1446 NHGNQTLEKDTSSSP
+1446 NHGNQITEKDTSSSP
-1461 ARGTSYSYDN
+1461 ARGSSYVYDN

-1481 KFGGSISFTTT
+1481 KFGGSITLTTT
-1492 HQIGY
+1492 HQINY
-1497 GPAFGLPATTTDP
+1497 ESAFGLPTTSTDP
-1510 NGNKS
+1510 NGNKRV
-1515 YFEYDNFGRLTR
+1515 FEYDGYGRLTR

-1542 SYDSSFPLSA
+1542 SYDASFPLSA

-1566 SRTYS
+1566 SRTYT

-1576 NIYTVK
+1576 NIYSVK

-1588 YVLTGRLV
+1588 YAITGRLV

-1602 VVRKGQSSWATSGE
+1602 IVRKGQSSWATSGE

-1647 AGGETSPT
+1647 AAGETSPT
-1655 MITTT
+1655 TITTT
-1660 YNSAFETTENHSS
+1660 YNSAFETTETQSS
-1673 GTSKRIVKDAKG
+1673 GTSKRTVKNASG
-1685 EILYVEDFASDGTQA
+1685 EVLYVEDFSSDGNSA

-1710 NRIKKSDLNDS
+1710 NRTKKSDLNDS
-1721 SLMSCPNPS
+1721 SLMSCPNAT
-1730 AGVSTKDTSGRN
+1730 AGVPTKDISGRN

-1773 DLTSQT
+1773 DLTSST

-1786 TLSYDS
+1786 NLSYDG

-1805 IQYSYDSLSGS
+1805 IQYSYDSFPGA

-1824 RIEDSNQN
+1824 RIEDSNQS
-1832 KTFSYDKLGR
+1832 KAFSYDKLGR
-1842 VKKETRTILATS
+1842 VKKETRVILATS
-1854 AGNPLPAETQGPYI
+1854 AGNPLPTETQGPYI

-1903 GYISGISVQV
+1903 GYISEISVQV

-1939 AGFTLGNGIAT
+1939 ASLTLGNGIQT
-1950 SYGYDVKGRMVRLN
+1950 TYGYDVKGRMVRLN

-1984 PNNNITRIANN
+1984 PNNNITGIANN
-1995 ASDFNAQYDY
+1995 STDWSAQYDY
-2005 DYDGIGRLTN
+2005 GYDGLGRLTN
-2015 AAGIH
+2015 ATGSYLGI
-2020 IETAESNL
+2020 AEGNL
-2028 TKRYQQSYS
+2028 SREFQQSFS
-2037 YAKNGNLTSKRIHD
+2037 YAKNGNLTAKRIHD
-2051 PASGAISDDWSY
+2051 PASGAISDEWSY
-2063 VYSNHQ
+2063 QYTNHQ

-2083 VMQYDANGNLTRQ
+2083 VMQYDASGNLTRQ

-2108 VDSRDRITQIQDG
+2108 VDSQDRITQIQDG
-2121 NNAILGSYWYDESG
+2121 NNAILGNYWYDEGG

-2161 YGLEFI
+2161 FGLEFI
-2167 EAENIISS
+2167 ESENVISS
-2175 VNNIY
+2175 VNNVY

-2187 AMNEAGAL
+2187 ALNEVGAL

-2205 VSHVLDDEGKTLSKM
+2205 VSLVLDDEGKTLSKM

-2234 TNFAPKYNS
+2234 LNFAPKYNS

-2260 DPGIARFTSADSI
+2260 DPGIARFTSADTI

-2298 PTGHMVTGDPK
+2298 PTGHDACTMGKTQCKTEPLMGGGGGSVARPSNGSASGGLGAAATGLLANLLGSKEDKTNLPEKPRSTSATPNEAKDMSKAGLDPLNKADVKNFLDKSNKSGATHGGNAGTKNQTNASPFEAKNTSTTSGYRYVTKGEVQAIKDTGMLRGGRDGETYFTKDLYKSGSKAQERLSLKDTPTHRVEFEVKGSPNYEKHGNKVDPLYGQ
-2309 HPGKPLSANP
+2309 PGKGSEFMTIDPVKVKLINVQPL
-2319 YANDD
+2319 
-2324 PKEYYNNVSEKAG
+2324 K
-2337 PKGTEKAAKEYL
+2337 
-2349 NGLKDG
+2349 
-2355 HDAGKSRTSFGIL
+2355 
-2368 DVITGGTVKGQKSA
+2368 
-2382 NEKDKNR
+2382 
-2389 DSQSDFYKEG
+2389 
-2399 YGKGKVR
+2399 
-2406 GAIQGTV
+2406 
-2413 ESATDWIPLFGMA
+2413 
-2426 KNPGRLGK
+2426 
-2434 QQRLR
+2434 
-2439 ELAND
+2439 
-2444 DKLSSA
+2444 
-2450 DRGWIKQEMNSIARG
+2450 
-2465 KRDSI
+2465 
-2470 RNPPG
+2470 
-2475 KDLAH
+2475 
-2480 ERGREAAKGY
+2480 
-2490 GYEYSNLQDRDLHRS
+2490 
-2505 QHKYDNFGRKNKE
+2505 
-2518 RPVE
+2518 

>member
-1 MKNSEKPTNKAI
+1 MKNSKKPTNKAI
-13 IYSNILLFSCI
+13 VYSNILLFSCI
-24 LVSTTSCGLLPGKN
+24 LVSTTMTCGLLPGKH
-38 GKNNNWWMALV
+38 GKNNNWWWMALA

-58 SSGSGVGSGNGG
+58 SSGSGVGIGG

-90 SAIDDP
+90 QAIDDP
-96 DTKAEPH
+96 DTKAEPL

-110 PPEPGH
+110 PPDVGH
-116 YGTVNLTYPIHTP
+116 YGTVNLSYPIVTP
-129 AGRAG
+129 SGRAG
-134 IEPKLSLTY
+134 VEPKLSLTY
-143 SSTGGDGWI
+143 SSTGGDGWL

-170 ALYYDARDSF
+170 ALWYDARDTF
-180 NWNGQR
+180 TWNGTK
-186 LVKVAGGTTNENGTY
+186 LVKVAGSTTNENGTY
-201 RPEIASED
+201 RPEITSED

-217 IESGGVWEVLDST
+217 IESGGVWEVLDSS

-243 IYNPAIP
+243 IFNPAIP
-250 NQTYSWYLSK
+250 SQTYSWYLTR
-260 TEDKNGNYLQVH
+260 TEDKNGNYLQAN
-272 YDNSEYSNTR
+272 YDNSEYSNKR
-282 NLYLKEIRYTGNSKS
+282 NLYLKEIRYTVNSKS

-305 KFITKERDDFYVSN
+305 KFFTKERDDFYVSN

-339 NGGKLYDYTPIYET
+339 NGGKLYEYTPVYET

-361 LKNIQSSKHTTQPE
+361 LKNIQSSRHTTNPE
-375 FEYQSSSRYLIWQ
+375 FEYQSASRYLVWQ
-388 NVVNQT
+388 NVANQT
-394 SSETEDDPNSTQYFE
+394 SSETEEDPNSTQYFE

-453 GNEEKIKF
+453 ANEEKTKF

-498 QFRSYGRLM
+498 QFKSHGRLM

-627 KNDSVT
+627 KNDSIY

-640 YKVFTAPEQ
+640 YKIFTAPEQ

-727 KFWIGESTQSGFRY
+727 KFWIGESTFNGFRY

-755 ILKTPLPKDEVKVES
+755 ILKTPLPKDEVKIES

-776 ALSNTKTILLNYKY
+776 ASSYTKTVLLNYKY
-790 DGNLNSGKGELVFP
+790 DGNLNSQKGELVFA
-804 GCFTQDDCSA
+804 GCFTTDDCSN
-814 SPELLIY
+814 SPELLIF
-821 DRKANAWDLKQG
+821 DRKANAWDLKTG
-833 NTFTER
+833 NTFTEK

-848 TGITT
+848 TGIIT
-853 LLGGKPDRYTN
+853 LFGGKPDRYTN

-876 GNTNQFFGFKNTN
+876 GTTNQFFGLKNTN
-889 GTGFDTSN
+889 GTAFDVSN
-897 LATFTDTD
+897 VATFTDTD
-905 VTKFDPQ
+905 VTKFDPF
-912 NSGYA
+912 NSGT
-917 VDYFE
+917 VVNHFE
-922 NNTSQSVLI
+922 NNTSQSVLV

-937 AGNARF
+937 TGNAKF
-943 VLSGLGGTKVLTPN
+943 VLSGLGGTKVLTPS
-957 GDLTATDLNDFF
+957 GDLSATDLNDLF
-969 QAGTTN
+969 QAGTN

-1015 NANAIQFKRLTG
+1015 SGTAIQFKRLTG

-1042 SAGIVYAL
+1042 PAGIMYAL
-1050 TSDSSIVF
+1050 TSDGSIVF
-1058 GKTLDNGTTFYKI
+1058 GKTLDNGTSFYKI
-1071 KVNATSVSRTLYNAG
+1071 KVNATTVTRTLYNAG
-1086 TILFNDRFDN
+1086 TVLFNDRFDN

-1115 SKIVSL
+1115 SKIVNL

-1145 QGDYNGDGLTDIG
+1145 QGDYNGDGLTDVG

-1165 TWYFALSM
+1165 TWYFALST
-1173 GSIPD
+1173 GSVPD

-1193 EYTNSTKFDNT
+1193 EYTNSTKLDNT

-1220 QVKLNDGFSNIIT
+1220 QVQLNDGFSNIIT

-1245 SFIDGKKETDYFGF
+1245 SFINGKKETDYFGF
-1259 SEFTVH
+1259 SEFTIH
-1265 EAYGERTT
+1265 EGYGEKTT

-1288 ALGGAEK
+1288 ALAGAEK
-1295 ETKIVGN
+1295 ETRIIGS

-1315 VKQIAIAPGVTS
+1315 VKPIAMAPGVTS

-1334 IEKFLSGSR
+1334 IEKYLSGQR

-1351 VLNGAKISRKTESIT
+1351 ILNGAKISRKTDSVT

-1374 SVTTTTS
+1374 GVTTTTS
-1381 VTDFE
+1381 ITDFE
-1386 TDDTTNQRRA
+1386 TDDITNQRRA
-1396 TRSVTFSGSS
+1396 TRSVAFAGSS

-1430 SGLSPVG
+1430 SGLSSVG
-1437 SHTTEYDYD
+1437 THTTEYDYD

-1461 ARGTSYSYDN
+1461 ARGTSYVYDN
-1471 ELNQFVTQET
+1471 ELHQFVTQET

-1497 GPAFGLPATTTDP
+1497 GPAFGVPTTTTDP
-1510 NGNKS
+1510 NGNKI
-1515 YFEYDNFGRLTR
+1515 YFEYDGYGRQIRT
-1527 ASADT
+1527 SADT
-1532 DDGTRTVATH
+1532 EDGTRTISTH

-1602 VVRKGQSSWATSGE
+1602 VVRKGQSNWATSGE
-1616 IDRFVLHL
+1616 IDKFVLHL
-1624 EERNPTSFEYDP
+1624 EERNSTSFEYDP
-1636 IGRVKKTILPT
+1636 IGRVKKTTLPL
-1647 AGGETSPT
+1647 AQGETSPT
-1655 MITTT
+1655 TITTT

-1710 NRIKKSDLNDS
+1710 NRIKKSDLNDG
-1721 SLMSCPNPS
+1721 SLMSCPNAT
-1730 AGVSTKDTSGRN
+1730 AGVPTKDISGRN
-1742 QTYWSY
+1742 QAYWSY

-1773 DLTSQT
+1773 DLTSTT

-1786 TLSYDS
+1786 TLRYDAV
-1792 IGRILTKNIPEGN
+1792 GRITTKNIPEGN
-1805 IQYSYDSLSGS
+1805 IVYTYDSSPGS
-1816 ENALGKLV
+1816 ENSVGRLV
-1824 RIEDSNQN
+1824 RIEDTNAN

-1854 AGNPLPAETQGPYI
+1854 AGNPLPTETQGPYI
-1868 TETKYDLLG
+1868 TETRYDLLG

-1903 GYISGISVQV
+1903 GYISEISVQV

-1922 CNKDIVENITYN
+1922 CNKDIVENISYN

-1939 AGFTLGNGIAT
+1939 ASLTLGNGIST
-1950 SYGYDVKGRMVRLN
+1950 NYSYDVKGRMIRLN

-1984 PNNNITRIANN
+1984 PNNNITNVVNN
-1995 ASDFNAQYDY
+1995 STDFNTQFVYG
-2005 DYDGIGRLTN
+2005 YDGLGRLTTAN
-2015 AAGIH
+2015 GSY
-2020 IETAESNL
+2020 IEPSNSNF
-2028 TKRYQQSYS
+2028 TQRFQQSFS

-2051 PASGAISDDWSY
+2051 PVSGNVTDDWSY
-2063 VYSNHQ
+2063 VYTNHQ

-2083 VMQYDANGNLTRQ
+2083 VMQYDASGNLTRQ
-2096 RDNAK
+2096 RDNVK

-2108 VDSRDRITQIQDG
+2108 VDSQDRITQIQDG

-2161 YGLEFI
+2161 FGLEFI
-2167 EAENIISS
+2167 EAENVITS
-2175 VNNIY
+2175 VNNVY

-2187 AMNEAGAL
+2187 ALNEVGAL
-2195 AYFLT
+2195 AYYLT

-2205 VSHVLDDEGKTLSKM
+2205 VSHVLDDEGNTLSQM
-2220 QYLPYGE
+2220 QYQPYGE

-2234 TNFAPKYNS
+2234 LNFSPKYNS

-2252 YFYNARYY
+2252 YFYNARFY
-2260 DPGIARFTSADSI
+2260 DPGIARFTSADTI
-2273 IDGEFDTQGWN
+2273 VDGEFDTQGWN

-2290 GNPIGAKD
+2290 GNPIRAKD
-2298 PTGHMVTGDPK
+2298 PTGHEIFVAGRDEDYK
-2309 HPGKPLSANP
+2309 KQVVKDLS
-2319 YANDD
+2319 
-2324 PKEYYNNVSEKAG
+2324 KLSGSELA
-2337 PKGTEKAAKEYL
+2337 
-2349 NGLKDG
+2349 
-2355 HDAGKSRTSFGIL
+2355 I
-2368 DVITGGTVKGQKSA
+2368 
-2382 NEKDKNR
+2382 NE
-2389 DSQSDFYKEG
+2389 
-2399 YGKGKVR
+2399 KGKV
-2406 GAIQGTV
+2406 ITKKETIDPKSQKQ
-2413 ESATDWIPLFGMA
+2413 DIPQKPFG
-2426 KNPGRLGK
+2426 K
-2434 QQRLR
+2434 
-2439 ELAND
+2439 
-2444 DKLSSA
+2444 KLVS
-2450 DRGWIKQEMNSIARG
+2450 DLMNSDKIVTINKTDGNNAADAYDRNAAQNG
-2465 KRDSI
+2465 KGSNSTINYNPKANPKSPTRQKDGSI
-2470 RNPPG
+2470 ELETRPPEIG
-2475 KDLAH
+2475 LAH
-2480 ERGREAAKGY
+2480 ELIHTGHFVKGTADPTLVEQSFKTKDKVKHVYNVMKEELRTVGVAYTRKGDITENKIRKENGVKPRAAY
-2490 GYEYSNLQDRDLHRS
+2490 
-2505 QHKYDNFGRKNKE
+2505 
-2518 RPVE
+2518 

>member
-1 MKNSEKPTNKAI
+1 MKNSEKPTNKAFV
-13 IYSNILLFSCI
+13 YSNILLFSCI
-24 LVSTTSCGLLPGKN
+24 LISTTMTCGLLPGKH
-38 GKNNNWWMALV
+38 GKNNNWWMALA

-58 SSGSGVGSGNGG
+58 SSGGGVGSAG

-90 SAIDDP
+90 QAIDDP
-96 DTKAEPH
+96 DTKAEPL

-116 YGTVNLTYPIHTP
+116 YGTVNLTYPIATP
-129 AGRAG
+129 AGRSG
-134 IEPKLSLTY
+134 VEPKLSLTY
-143 SSTGGDGWI
+143 SSTGGDGWL

-180 NWNGQR
+180 TWNGQR
-186 LVKVAGGTTNENGTY
+186 LVKVAGSTTNENGTY
-201 RPEIASED
+201 RPEITSED
-209 LVVLRLSN
+209 LVVFKLKD
-217 IESGGVWEVLDST
+217 IESGGIWEVSDSS
-230 GTKTTYG
+230 GTKTVFG
-237 ESNASR
+237 ETNASR
-243 IYNPAIP
+243 IYNPQIP
-250 NQTYSWYLSK
+250 NQTYSWYFTR

-305 KFITKERDDFYVSN
+305 KFITRERDDSYVSN

-327 DKILERI
+327 NRILERI

-361 LKNIQSSKHTTQPE
+361 LKTIQSSRHTTSPE

-394 SSETEDDPNSTQYFE
+394 SSETEEDPNSTQYFE

-453 GNEEKIKF
+453 ANEEKIKF

-485 RDFIVAEHDGRVF
+485 RDFVVAEHDGRVF

-566 DYSPD
+566 DYSPN

-627 KNDSVT
+627 KTDPIY

-640 YKVFTAPEQ
+640 YKVFNAPEQ

-706 LQGDFNGD
+706 LQGDYNGD

-727 KFWIGESTQSGFRY
+727 KFWIGEATQNGFRY

-755 ILKTPLPKDEVKVES
+755 ILKTPLPKDEVKIES

-776 ALSNTKTILLNYKY
+776 ASSNTKTVLLNYKY

-804 GCFTQDDCSA
+804 GCFTTDDCSN
-814 SPELLIY
+814 SPELLIF
-821 DRKANAWDLKQG
+821 DRKANAWDLGTG

-848 TGITT
+848 TGIIT
-853 LLGGKPDRYTN
+853 LFGGKPDRYTN

-876 GNTNQFFGFKNTN
+876 GNTNQFFVLKHTN
-889 GTGFDTSN
+889 GNAFDTLN
-897 LATFTDTD
+897 LASFTDTD
-905 VTKFDPQ
+905 VTKFDPL
-912 NSGYA
+912 NSGTV
-917 VDYFE
+917 VDHFE

-931 LDDQTS
+931 LDDQTTN
-937 AGNARF
+937 GTARF
-943 VLSGLGGTKVLTPN
+943 VLSGLGGTKILTPS
-957 GDLTATDLNDFF
+957 GDLTATDLNDLF
-969 QAGTTN
+969 QAGTS

-1004 TTVHKWYLGTI
+1004 TTVHKWYLGTVG
-1015 NANAIQFKRLTG
+1015 ANAIQFKRLTG
-1027 DIALPITTTDYNSAS
+1027 DIPLPITTTDYNSTS
-1042 SAGIVYAL
+1042 PAGIAYAL

-1058 GKTLDNGTTFYKI
+1058 GKTLDNGTSFYKI

-1086 TILFNDRFDN
+1086 TVGFNDRFDN
-1096 NGNPILLSGGEDKL
+1096 GGNPILLSGGEDKL

-1133 DLIAQVYVFRWI
+1133 DLVSKVYVFRWI

-1165 TWYFALSM
+1165 TWYFALST
-1173 GSIPD
+1173 GSVPD
-1178 IIERVKN
+1178 IIQRVKN
-1185 GIGGIYEF
+1185 GIGGIYDF

-1245 SFIDGKKETDYFGF
+1245 SFINGKKETDYFGF
-1259 SEFTVH
+1259 SEFIVH

-1288 ALGGAEK
+1288 ALAGAEK
-1295 ETKIVGN
+1295 ETKIIGN

-1315 VKQIAIAPGVTS
+1315 VKPIAIAPGVTS

-1334 IEKFLSGSR
+1334 IEKFLSG
-1343 TTTQSSDI
+1343 
-1351 VLNGAKISRKTESIT
+1351 AKISRKTESTT
-1366 DHFTDTVH
+1366 DHFNDTVH
-1374 SVTTTTS
+1374 GVTTTTS
-1381 VTDFE
+1381 ITDFE

-1396 TRSVTFSGSS
+1396 TQSVTFSGSS
-1406 HEITSLLSYDSRGNV
+1406 HEITSLLSYDSRGNL

-1437 SHTTEYDYD
+1437 SHTTEYETD

-1461 ARGTSYSYDN
+1461 ARGTSYTYDN
-1471 ELNQFVTQET
+1471 ELQQFVTQET

-1515 YFEYDNFGRLTR
+1515 YFEYDGYGRLIR

-1532 DDGTRTVATH
+1532 DDGTRAISTH
-1542 SYDSSFPLSA
+1542 SYDGSFPLSA
-1552 KTILPSGTGDPDFA
+1552 KTIFPSGTGDPDFA

-1571 DGMGR
+1571 DGLGR
-1576 NIYTVK
+1576 DIYAVK
-1582 SASNGN
+1582 SGSNGN

-1602 VVRKGQSSWATSGE
+1602 LIRKSQSDWATGGE

-1636 IGRVKKTILPT
+1636 IGRVKKTTLPL
-1647 AGGETSPT
+1647 AQSETSPT
-1655 MITTT
+1655 TITTT

-1710 NRIKKSDLNDS
+1710 NRIKKSDLNDA

-1730 AGVSTKDTSGRN
+1730 AGVPTKDVSGKN

-1786 TLSYDS
+1786 TLSYDA
-1792 IGRILTKNIPEGN
+1792 IGRIATKNIPEGN
-1805 IQYSYDSLSGS
+1805 IQYTYDTLSGS

-1824 RIEDSNQN
+1824 RVADSNQN

-1842 VKKETRTILATS
+1842 VKKEARTILATTE
-1854 AGNPLPAETQGPYI
+1854 GNPLPSETQGPYI
-1868 TETKYDLLG
+1868 TETEYDLLG

-1922 CNKDIVENITYN
+1922 CSKDIVENISYN

-1950 SYGYDVKGRMVRLN
+1950 SYGYDVKGRMIRLN

-1995 ASDFNAQYDY
+1995 TTDWSAQYDY

-2015 AAGIH
+2015 AVGIH
-2020 IETAESNL
+2020 IETIESNL
-2028 TKRYQQSYS
+2028 TKRFQQSFS

-2051 PASGAISDDWSY
+2051 PASGNITDEWSY
-2063 VYSNHQ
+2063 QYTNHQ

-2076 KSGNDAF
+2076 KTGNDAF

-2108 VDSRDRITQIQDG
+2108 VDSQDRITQIQDG
-2121 NNAILGSYWYDESG
+2121 NNAILGTYWYDEGG

-2260 DPGIARFTSADSI
+2260 DPGIARFTSADTI

-2298 PTGHMVTGDPK
+2298 PTGHLGEGELVDK
-2309 HPGKPLSANP
+2309 VAKVPLNKVLEEA
-2319 YANDD
+2319 A
-2324 PKEYYNNVSEKAG
+2324 KKTSEKAAENSG
-2337 PKGTEKAAKEYL
+2337 KIFSKVVGKATGALGFLVPSELDAPTSKDRKSPNDKVIYRWGNDSNTNL
-2349 NGLKDG
+2349 TPRDKDTHGL
-2355 HDAGKSRTSFGIL
+2355 SFS
-2368 DVITGGTVKGQKSA
+2368 TVKPENKKYVSTTMGA
-2382 NEKDKNR
+2382 VNTT
-2389 DSQSDFYKEG
+2389 
-2399 YGKGKVR
+2399 GKLV
-2406 GAIQGTV
+2406 AIQD
-2413 ESATDWIPLFGMA
+2413 SATHVSVTPADKSKMPEWIQSRANSEANPHDLTKTLKTIVT
-2426 KNPGRLGK
+2426 KNGSK
-2434 QQRLR
+2434 
-2439 ELAND
+2439 
-2444 DKLSSA
+2444 
-2450 DRGWIKQEMNSIARG
+2450 
-2465 KRDSI
+2465 
-2470 RNPPG
+2470 
-2475 KDLAH
+2475 
-2480 ERGREAAKGY
+2480 
-2490 GYEYSNLQDRDLHRS
+2490 
-2505 QHKYDNFGRKNKE
+2505 
-2518 RPVE
+2518 

>member
-13 IYSNILLFSCI
+13 LYTNILLFFCI
-24 LVSTTSCGLLPGKN
+24 LVCTTSCGLIPGKN
-38 GKNNNWWMALV
+38 GKNNNWWMALA

-129 AGRAG
+129 SGRAG
-134 IEPKLSLTY
+134 VEPKLSLSY
-143 SSTGGDGWI
+143 SSTGGDGWL
-152 GVGWSLGLGSITR
+152 GVGWSLSLGSITR

-170 ALYYDARDSF
+170 ALWYDARDTF
-180 NWNGQR
+180 TWNGQR

-230 GTKTTYG
+230 GTKTVFG
-237 ESNASR
+237 ESTSSR
-243 IYNPAIP
+243 IFNPQVP
-250 NQTYSWYLSK
+250 NQTYSWYLTR

-305 KFITKERDDFYVSN
+305 KFITKQRDDFYVSN

-339 NGGKLYDYTPIYET
+339 NAGKLYDYTPIYET

-361 LKNIQSSKHTTQPE
+361 LKNIQSSRHTTSPE

-419 LLFFNP
+419 ILFFNP

-453 GNEEKIKF
+453 NTQEKVQF
-461 FKGNVSGDYNGD
+461 FKGNVSGDYNGN

-571 GNLDSVSTNDSSKP
+571 GNLDSSSTNDSSKP

-627 KNDSVT
+627 KNDSVY

-664 GFSDFLIFDRSN
+664 GLSDFLLFDRSN

-720 FYSSSDG
+720 FYSASDG
-727 KFWIGESTQSGFRY
+727 KFWIGESTQNGFRY
-741 KIYSDLSYGPDQDR
+741 KVYSDLSYGPDQDR
-755 ILKTPLPKDEVKVES
+755 ILKTPLPKDEVKIES

-776 ALSNTKTILLNYKY
+776 AASNTKTILLSYKY

-804 GCFTQDDCSA
+804 GCFTQDDCSN

-821 DRKANAWDLKQG
+821 DRKANVFDLKQG

-864 NTKDEVLFYKKQ
+864 NTKGEVLFYKKQ
-876 GNTNQFFGFKNTN
+876 GNTNQFFVLKHTN
-889 GTGFDTSN
+889 GTAFDISN

-905 VTKFDPQ
+905 VTKFDPL
-912 NSGYA
+912 NSGTV
-917 VDYFE
+917 VDHFE

-931 LDDQTS
+931 LDDQTTN
-937 AGNARF
+937 GNARF
-943 VLSGLGGTKVLTPN
+943 VLSGLGGTKVLTPS
-957 GDLTATDLNDFF
+957 GDLTATDLNDLF
-969 QAGTTN
+969 QAGTN
-975 ENRQRRKEFSF
+975 ENRQRRKEFSL

-1027 DIALPITTTDYNSAS
+1027 DIALPITTSDYNSAS
-1042 SAGIVYAL
+1042 PAGIVYAL
-1050 TSDSSIVF
+1050 TSDGSIVF
-1058 GKTLDNGTTFYKI
+1058 GKTLDNGTSFYKV

-1086 TILFNDRFDN
+1086 TVGFSDRFDSG
-1096 NGNPILLSGGEDKL
+1096 GNPILLSGGEDKL

-1115 SKIVSL
+1115 SKIVTL
-1121 PNNVVVKNLDRP
+1121 PGNVVVKNLDRP
-1133 DLIAQVYVFRWI
+1133 DLTSQVYVFRWI

-1165 TWYFALSM
+1165 TWYFALST
-1173 GSIPD
+1173 GSVPD

-1193 EYTNSTKFDNT
+1193 EYSNSTKFDNT

-1220 QVKLNDGFSNIIT
+1220 KVTIDDGFSNRVA
-1233 KNYEYKNGFAFS
+1233 KSYEYKNGFAFS
-1245 SFIDGKKETDYFGF
+1245 SFVDGKKETDYFGF

-1288 ALGGAEK
+1288 ALSGAEK

-1315 VKQIAIAPGVTS
+1315 LKQIAIAPGVTS

-1351 VLNGAKISRKTESIT
+1351 VISGTKISRKTDTTT

-1374 SVTTTTS
+1374 GVTTTTS
-1381 VTDFE
+1381 IIDFE

-1406 HEITSLLSYDSRGNV
+1406 HEITSLLSYDTRGNV

-1437 SHTTEYDYD
+1437 SHTTEYETD

-1461 ARGTSYSYDN
+1461 ARGTSYTYDN
-1471 ELNQFVTQET
+1471 ELQQFVTQET

-1515 YFEYDNFGRLTR
+1515 YFEYDNFGRLIR

-1532 DDGTRTVATH
+1532 DDGTRTISTH

-1582 SASNGN
+1582 SASNAG

-1602 VVRKGQSSWATSGE
+1602 IIRKGQSNWATSGE

-1655 MITTT
+1655 TITTT

-1673 GTSKRIVKDAKG
+1673 GTSKRTVKDAKG

-1710 NRIKKSDLNDS
+1710 NRTKKSDLNDS
-1721 SLMSCPNPS
+1721 SLMSCPNAS
-1730 AGVSTKDTSGRN
+1730 AGVPTKDVSGKN
-1742 QTYWSY
+1742 QATWSY

-1786 TLSYDS
+1786 TLSYDGV
-1792 IGRILTKNIPEGN
+1792 GRITTKNIPEGN
-1805 IQYSYDSLSGS
+1805 IQYVYDSLSGS

-1824 RIEDSNQN
+1824 RVEDSNQN

-1842 VKKETRTILATS
+1842 VKKETRVILATS
-1854 AGNPLPAETQGPYI
+1854 AGNPLPSETQGPYI

-1892 RMRACYEYGSA
+1892 RMRACYEYGTA

-1995 ASDFNAQYDY
+1995 STDWNAQYDY

-2015 AAGIH
+2015 AVGIH
-2020 IETAESNL
+2020 VETTESNL
-2028 TKRYQQSYS
+2028 TKRFQQSYS

-2051 PASGAISDDWSY
+2051 PASGNVTDDWSY
-2063 VYSNHQ
+2063 LYSNHQ

-2076 KSGNDAF
+2076 KSGNDTL

-2101 DLTKRIQ
+2101 DLTKRIS
-2108 VDSRDRITQIQDG
+2108 VDSQDRIVQIQDG
-2121 NNAILGSYWYDESG
+2121 NNATLGTYWYDEGG

-2147 NQFANVEILYPSKF
+2147 NQFANTEILYPSKF

-2167 EAENIISS
+2167 EAENVLTS

-2180 LNGVRIA
+2180 LNGVRVA

-2227 TFVQRGD
+2227 MFVQRGD
-2234 TNFAPKYNS
+2234 TNFSPKYNS

-2260 DPGIARFTSADSI
+2260 DPGIARFTSADTI

-2298 PTGHMVTGDPK
+2298 PTGHEIFTVAREYSNTHVPRAAETTGKNIYLVEKNDVKSGLGLSQLAEKALSYEGKNTTNESVKKKMQEILENNPNAFGK
-2309 HPGKPLSANP
+2309 NKTLKANSRVEVGKYQGPNPNAPNIFDSMIGSPGKALKALKYGGSYAYNKATGKDNETEEIKQSKTKVNAN
-2319 YANDD
+2319 
-2324 PKEYYNNVSEKAG
+2324 SEKIFNQYENRLQKLGAETRT
-2337 PKGTEKAAKEYL
+2337 KGFPFNLYGEEGKPAFKPDVNSNGNLMFKGYQGEVITTNEKAAK
-2349 NGLKDG
+2349 
-2355 HDAGKSRTSFGIL
+2355 I
-2368 DVITGGTVKGQKSA
+2368 
-2382 NEKDKNR
+2382 
-2389 DSQSDFYKEG
+2389 
-2399 YGKGKVR
+2399 
-2406 GAIQGTV
+2406 
-2413 ESATDWIPLFGMA
+2413 
-2426 KNPGRLGK
+2426 
-2434 QQRLR
+2434 
-2439 ELAND
+2439 
-2444 DKLSSA
+2444 
-2450 DRGWIKQEMNSIARG
+2450 
-2465 KRDSI
+2465 
-2470 RNPPG
+2470 
-2475 KDLAH
+2475 
-2480 ERGREAAKGY
+2480 
-2490 GYEYSNLQDRDLHRS
+2490 
-2505 QHKYDNFGRKNKE
+2505 NK
-2518 RPVE
+2518 

>member
-1 MKNSEKPTNKAI
+1 MKNSEKPINKAFL
-13 IYSNILLFSCI
+13 YSNILLFSFI
-24 LVSTTSCGLLPGKN
+24 LVSTTMTCGLLPGKN
-38 GKNNNWWMALV
+38 GKNNNWWMALA

-58 SSGSGVGSGNGG
+58 SSGSGVGSGG

-90 SAIDDP
+90 SALDDP
-96 DTKAEPH
+96 DTKAEPL

-110 PPEPGH
+110 PPEMGH
-116 YGTVNLTYPIHTP
+116 YGNVSLSYPIHTP

-134 IEPKLSLTY
+134 VEPKLSLTY
-143 SSTGGDGWI
+143 SSTGGDGWV

-180 NWNGQR
+180 TWNGTK
-186 LVKVAGGTTNENGTY
+186 LVKVAGSTTNENGTY

-209 LVVLRLSN
+209 LVVLRLMN
-217 IESGGVWEVLDST
+217 IESGGIWEVLDSS
-230 GTKTTYG
+230 GTKTIYG
-237 ESNASR
+237 ESNTSR

-260 TEDKNGNYLQVH
+260 TEDKNGNYLQAS

-297 GVSARQYV
+297 GLSARQYV
-305 KFITKERDDFYVSN
+305 KFITQERDDFYVSN

-339 NGGKLYDYTPIYET
+339 NGGKLWEYTPVYET

-361 LKNIQSSKHTTQPE
+361 LKNIQSSKHTTKPE
-375 FEYQSSSRYLIWQ
+375 FEYQTSNRYLIWQ

-419 LLFFNP
+419 ILFFNHQ
-425 KSGNWKAAEGRKE
+425 SGNWKAAEGRKE

-453 GNEEKIKF
+453 SNEEKIRF

-498 QFRSYGRLM
+498 QFKSYGRLM
-507 AGIPDIFRMEWFPG
+507 SGIPDIFRMEWFAG

-571 GNLDSVSTNDSSKP
+571 GNLDSSSTNDTTKP

-627 KNDSVT
+627 KNDPIY

-664 GFSDFLIFDRSN
+664 GFSDFLLFDRSS

-688 INFKIWSRTP
+688 INFRIWSRTP
-698 QFKPVTRW
+698 QFKPITRW

-714 GRTDIG
+714 GRSDIG
-720 FYSSSDG
+720 FYNANDG
-727 KFWIGESTQSGFRY
+727 KFWIGESTLNGFRY
-741 KIYSDLSYGPDQDR
+741 KIYSDMSYGPDQDR
-755 ILKTPLPKDEVKVES
+755 IMKTPLPKDEVKIES
-770 GKTSFT
+770 GKANFT
-776 ALSNTKTILLNYKY
+776 ASNNTKTILLNYKY

-804 GCFTQDDCSA
+804 GCFTTDDCSA
-814 SPELLIY
+814 SPELLIF
-821 DRKANAWDLKQG
+821 DRKANAWDLKTG
-833 NTFTER
+833 TAFTER
-839 VNTSLNPEG
+839 VNTSLNPEA
-848 TGITT
+848 TGITS
-853 LLGGKPDRYTN
+853 LFGGKPDRYTN
-864 NTKDEVLFYKKQ
+864 TTKDEVLYYKKQ
-876 GNTNQFFGFKNTN
+876 GTTNQLFVMKNTN
-889 GTGFDTSN
+889 GTTFDVLN
-897 LATFTDTD
+897 LASFTDTD
-905 VTKFDPQ
+905 VTKFDPL

-917 VDYFE
+917 IDHFE
-922 NNTSQSVLI
+922 NNTSQSVLV

-937 AGNARF
+937 SGSARF
-943 VLSGLGGTKVLTPN
+943 VLTGLGGTKVLTTA
-957 GDLTATDLNDFF
+957 GDLTATDLNDLF
-969 QAGTTN
+969 QAGTS
-975 ENRQRRKEFSF
+975 ENRQRRKEFSL

-992 STQAQLVIVDRR
+992 TTQAQLALVDRR
-1004 TTVHKWYLGTI
+1004 TSTHKWYLGTI
-1015 NANAIQFKRLTG
+1015 NGTQIQFKRLTG
-1027 DIALPITTTDYNSAS
+1027 DISLPITTSDYNSAS
-1042 SAGIVYAL
+1042 PAGIVYAL
-1050 TSDSSIVF
+1050 TSDGSIVF
-1058 GKTLDNGTTFYKI
+1058 GKTLDNGTSFYKI
-1071 KVNATSVSRTLYNAG
+1071 KINSTSVTKTIFNAG
-1086 TILFNDRFDN
+1086 TVLFSDRFDN
-1096 NGNPILLSGGEDKL
+1096 SGNPILLSSGEDKL
-1110 YDLAQ
+1110 YDLSQ

-1121 PNNVVVKNLDRP
+1121 SANVISKTLDRP
-1133 DLIAQVYVFRWI
+1133 DLISQVYVFQWI

-1165 TWYFALSM
+1165 TWYFALST
-1173 GSIPD
+1173 GSVPD

-1220 QVKLNDGFSNIIT
+1220 KVTLNDGFSNRIT
-1233 KNYEYKNGFAFS
+1233 KNYEYKNGYAFS
-1245 SFIDGKKETDYFGF
+1245 AYINGKKETDYFGF
-1259 SEFTVH
+1259 SEFTVL

-1288 ALGGAEK
+1288 ALAGAEK
-1295 ETKIVGN
+1295 ETRITGS

-1334 IEKFLSGSR
+1334 IEKYLSGSR

-1351 VLNGAKISRKTESIT
+1351 ILNGAKISRKTDSTT
-1366 DHFTDTVH
+1366 DHFSDAVH
-1374 SVTTTTS
+1374 GVTTTTNI
-1381 VTDFE
+1381 TDFE

-1396 TRSVTFSGSS
+1396 TRSVTFNGSS
-1406 HEITSLLSYDSRGNV
+1406 HEITSLLSYDSRGNL

-1437 SHTTEYDYD
+1437 SHTTEFEYD

-1461 ARGTSYSYDN
+1461 ARGTSYTYDN
-1471 ELNQFVTQET
+1471 ELNQFVVQDT

-1497 GPAFGLPATTTDP
+1497 GPAFGVPTTTTDP

-1515 YFEYDNFGRLTR
+1515 TFEYDNFGRLIR
-1527 ASADT
+1527 SSSDT
-1532 DDGTRTVATH
+1532 DDGSRTTANY
-1542 SYDSSFPLSA
+1542 SYDASFPLSA
-1552 KTILPSGTGDPDFA
+1552 KTTFPTGTGDPDFA

-1576 NIYTVK
+1576 KIYTVK

-1588 YVLTGRLV
+1588 YVITGRLV

-1602 VVRKGQSSWATSGE
+1602 IVRKGQSNWASSGE
-1616 IDRFVLHL
+1616 IDRFALHL

-1636 IGRVKKTILPT
+1636 IGRIKKTTLPT
-1647 AGGETSPT
+1647 AQGETSPT
-1655 MITTT
+1655 TITTT

-1673 GTSKRIVKDAKG
+1673 GTSKRIVKDARG
-1685 EILYVEDFASDGTQA
+1685 QIQYVEDFGNDGTTA

-1710 NRIKKSDLNDS
+1710 NRIKKSDLNDA

-1730 AGVSTKDTSGRN
+1730 AAIPAKDTSGRN
-1742 QTYWSY
+1742 QAYWSY
-1748 DAFGKLRAESDPDLG
+1748 DAFGKLRGESDPDLG
-1763 VSSYNYNAFG
+1763 VSSYSYNAFG
-1773 DLTSQT
+1773 DLTSST

-1792 IGRILTKNIPEGN
+1792 IGRITTKQIPEGN
-1805 IQYSYDSLSGS
+1805 IQYTYDSNSGS

-1824 RIEDSNQN
+1824 RIEDGNQN

-1842 VKKETRTILATS
+1842 VKKEIRTILATS
-1854 AGNPLPAETQGPYI
+1854 SGNPLPSETQGPYI

-1877 RVTRIDYPEHPISHG
+1877 RVTKIDYPEHPISHG

-1939 AGFTLGNGIAT
+1939 ASFTLGNGIAT
-1950 SYGYDVKGRMVRLN
+1950 SYSYDVKGRMVRLN
-1964 SSGDVDGSNK
+1964 SSGDVNGNNK

-1984 PNNNITRIANN
+1984 PNNNITNISNTTT
-1995 ASDFNAQYDY
+1995 DFNTQYDY
-2005 DYDGIGRLTN
+2005 GYDGIGRLTS
-2015 AAGIH
+2015 AKGSYLGI
-2020 IETAESNL
+2020 AEGNL
-2028 TKRYQQSYS
+2028 SRRFQQSFD

-2051 PASGAISDDWSY
+2051 PANGNITDEWSY

-2076 KSGNDAF
+2076 KSGADTLT
-2083 VMQYDANGNLTRQ
+2083 MSYDANGNLTRQ
-2096 RDNAK
+2096 RDNVK
-2101 DLTKRIQ
+2101 DLTKRIS
-2108 VDSRDRITQIQDG
+2108 VDSQDRITQIQDG
-2121 NNAILGSYWYDESG
+2121 NNAILGTYWYDEGG
-2135 FRIRK
+2135 FRIRR
-2140 SSLEPKN
+2140 SALEPKN
-2147 NQFANVEILYPSKF
+2147 NQFTNVEILYPSKF
-2161 YGLEFI
+2161 YGLEYI
-2167 EAENIISS
+2167 ESENVITS
-2175 VNNIY
+2175 VNNVY

-2187 AMNEAGAL
+2187 ALNEAGAL
-2195 AYFLT
+2195 AYYLT

-2205 VSHVLDDEGKTLSKM
+2205 VSHVLDDRGSTLSQT
-2220 QYLPYGE
+2220 QYQPYGE

-2234 TNFAPKYNS
+2234 ANFAPKYNS

-2260 DPGIARFTSADSI
+2260 DPGIARFTSADTI
-2273 IDGEFDTQGWN
+2273 IDGEWDTQGWN

-2298 PTGHMVTGDPK
+2298 PTGHDAVVDTLAGVNHVLNKLGDSSYKAGSAAKDGTFVGNSIGLIHDSAGLTYKVAAALVPKNRKELEQAAVTGY
-2309 HPGKPLSANP
+2309 GSQI
-2319 YANDD
+2319 
-2324 PKEYYNNVSEKAG
+2324 
-2337 PKGTEKAAKEYL
+2337 EKAALKSGLQYIGGKIKNL
-2349 NGLKDG
+2349 TGLTSVKSYPTIDPSKVNFSQSSIKNTFTNKTHPDINGLSKGLRDG
-2355 HDAGKSRTSFGIL
+2355 TIKAKNIPPIRLVNKEGQLFSL
-2368 DVITGGTVKGQKSA
+2368 DNRRLAAFKAAEKNVPYRMATKEEIAKESYKFSSKNNGESIRVKGK
-2382 NEKDKNR
+2382 
-2389 DSQSDFYKEG
+2389 
-2399 YGKGKVR
+2399 
-2406 GAIQGTV
+2406 
-2413 ESATDWIPLFGMA
+2413 
-2426 KNPGRLGK
+2426 
-2434 QQRLR
+2434 
-2439 ELAND
+2439 
-2444 DKLSSA
+2444 
-2450 DRGWIKQEMNSIARG
+2450 
-2465 KRDSI
+2465 
-2470 RNPPG
+2470 
-2475 KDLAH
+2475 
-2480 ERGREAAKGY
+2480 
-2490 GYEYSNLQDRDLHRS
+2490 
-2505 QHKYDNFGRKNKE
+2505 
-2518 RPVE
+2518 

>member
-1 MKNSEKPTNKAI
+1 MKNSQKPTNKAI
-13 IYSNILLFSCI
+13 IYTNVLLFSCI
-24 LVSTTSCGLLPGKN
+24 LVSTTITCGLIPGKN
-38 GKNNNWWMALV
+38 GKNNNWWMALA

-90 SAIDDP
+90 AAIDDP

-134 IEPKLSLTY
+134 VEPKLNLSY
-143 SSTGGDGWI
+143 SSTGGDGWL

-170 ALYYDARDSF
+170 ALWYDARDTF
-180 NWNGQR
+180 TWNGQR
-186 LVKVAGGTTNENGTY
+186 LIKVAGGTTNENGTY

-217 IESGGVWEVLDST
+217 IESGGVWEVLDSS
-230 GTKTTYG
+230 GTNTVFG
-237 ESNASR
+237 ESTSSR
-243 IYNPAIP
+243 IFNPQIP
-250 NQTYSWYLSK
+250 NQTYSWYLTR

-305 KFITKERDDFYVSN
+305 KFFTKERDDFYVSN

-361 LKNIQSSKHTTQPE
+361 LKNIQSSRHTTSPE

-388 NVVNQT
+388 NVANQT
-394 SSETEDDPNSTQYFE
+394 SSETEEDPNSTQYFE

-419 LLFFNP
+419 ILFFNP

-453 GNEEKIKF
+453 GNDEKVQF

-498 QFRSYGRLM
+498 QFKSYGRLM

-546 KGGSFEFL
+546 KGGNFEFL

-585 GKDHDKV
+585 GKDHDKI

-664 GFSDFLIFDRSN
+664 GLSDFLLFDRSN

-698 QFKPVTRW
+698 QFKSVTRW

-720 FYSSSDG
+720 FYSANDG
-727 KFWIGESTQSGFRY
+727 KFWIGESTQNGFRY

-776 ALSNTKTILLNYKY
+776 ASSNAKTILLNYKY

-814 SPELLIY
+814 SPELIIY

-833 NTFTER
+833 NAFTER

-864 NTKDEVLFYKKQ
+864 NTKDEILFYKKQ
-876 GNTNQFFGFKNTN
+876 GNTNQIFVLKHTN
-889 GTGFDTSN
+889 GTAFDVSN

-905 VTKFDPQ
+905 VTKFDPL
-912 NSGYA
+912 NSGTV
-917 VDYFE
+917 VDHFE

-931 LDDQTS
+931 LDDQTTN
-937 AGNARF
+937 GNARF
-943 VLSGLGGTKVLTPN
+943 VLSGLGGTKILTPS
-957 GDLTATDLNDFF
+957 GDLTATDLNDLF
-969 QAGTTN
+969 QAGTN
-975 ENRQRRKEFSF
+975 ENRQRRKEFSL

-1015 NANAIQFKRLTG
+1015 SSNAIQFKRLTG
-1027 DIALPITTTDYNSAS
+1027 DIALPITTSDYNSAS
-1042 SAGIVYAL
+1042 PAEIVYAL
-1050 TSDSSIVF
+1050 TSDGSIVF
-1058 GKTLDNGTTFYKI
+1058 GKTLDNGTSFYKI
-1071 KVNATSVSRTLYNAG
+1071 KINATSVSRTLYNAG

-1121 PNNVVVKNLDRP
+1121 PNNVLVKNLDRP
-1133 DLIAQVYVFRWI
+1133 DLISQVYVFRWI

-1165 TWYFALSM
+1165 TWYFALST
-1173 GSIPD
+1173 GSVPD

-1245 SFIDGKKETDYFGF
+1245 SFIDEKKETDYFGF

-1295 ETKIVGN
+1295 ETKIIGN

-1315 VKQIAIAPGVTS
+1315 VKPIAIAPGVTS

-1343 TTTQSSDI
+1343 TSTQSSDI
-1351 VLNGAKISRKTESIT
+1351 VLNGAKISRKTDTTT

-1374 SVTTTTS
+1374 GVTTTTS

-1406 HEITSLLSYDSRGNV
+1406 HEITSLLSYDSRGNL

-1481 KFGGSISFTTT
+1481 KFGGSISFTAT

-1497 GPAFGLPATTTDP
+1497 GPAFGLPTTTTDP

-1532 DDGTRTVATH
+1532 DDGTRTISTH

-1596 YDGTGK
+1596 YDATGK
-1602 VVRKGQSSWATSGE
+1602 LVRKGQSNWATSGE

-1647 AGGETSPT
+1647 AEGETSPT
-1655 MITTT
+1655 AITTT

-1700 KIGFCYDIAG
+1700 KIGLCYDIAG
-1710 NRIKKSDLNDS
+1710 NRTKKSDLNDS
-1721 SLMSCPNPS
+1721 SLMSCPNAS
-1730 AGVSTKDTSGRN
+1730 AGVPTKDVSGKN

-1773 DLTSQT
+1773 DLTSST

-1805 IQYSYDSLSGS
+1805 IQYLYDSLSGG
-1816 ENALGKLV
+1816 ENSIGKLV
-1824 RIEDSNQN
+1824 RVEDSNQT
-1832 KTFSYDKLGR
+1832 KSFSYDKLGR

-1854 AGNPLPAETQGPYI
+1854 AGNPLPSETQGPYI

-1892 RMRACYEYGSA
+1892 RMRACYEYGTA
-1903 GYISGISVQV
+1903 GYISEISVQV

-1964 SSGDVDGSNK
+1964 SSGDVDGNNK

-1995 ASDFNAQYDY
+1995 STDWNAQYDY

-2015 AAGIH
+2015 AVGIH
-2020 IETAESNL
+2020 VETTESNL
-2028 TKRYQQSYS
+2028 TKRFQQSYS

-2051 PASGAISDDWSY
+2051 PASGNVTDEWSY
-2063 VYSNHQ
+2063 VYANHQ

-2076 KSGNDAF
+2076 KSGNDAL
-2083 VMQYDANGNLTRQ
+2083 VMQYDASGNLTRQ

-2101 DLTKRIQ
+2101 DLTKRIS
-2108 VDSRDRITQIQDG
+2108 VDSQDRITQIQDG
-2121 NNAILGSYWYDESG
+2121 NNAILGNYWYDDGG

-2167 EAENIISS
+2167 EAENVLTS

-2205 VSHVLDDEGKTLSKM
+2205 VSHALDDEGKTLSKM

-2260 DPGIARFTSADSI
+2260 DPGIARFTSADTI

-2290 GNPIGAKD
+2290 GNPITFKD
-2298 PTGHMVTGDPK
+2298 PTGHDTFLYFYKSETTESGAGHVAVGVGNTKKQTLYEANPENSNPISPMEKTYKHEGSMDEVLKKNHIGSKGKNPDLILQLKTDSKGAEDGKIKETAEKFFEKNKNWTVYNANCTDLAKQGTAQTKYKNGKAPISTPTDFANDLHKNNQEAIKSGDIKVLKGDFQKYKDGTG
-2309 HPGKPLSANP
+2309 SANGVSKVLV
-2319 YANDD
+2319 ND
-2324 PKEYYNNVSEKAG
+2324 
-2337 PKGTEKAAKEYL
+2337 AKE
-2349 NGLKDG
+2349 
-2355 HDAGKSRTSFGIL
+2355 
-2368 DVITGGTVKGQKSA
+2368 
-2382 NEKDKNR
+2382 
-2389 DSQSDFYKEG
+2389 
-2399 YGKGKVR
+2399 
-2406 GAIQGTV
+2406 
-2413 ESATDWIPLFGMA
+2413 ATA
-2426 KNPGRLGK
+2426 KTI
-2434 QQRLR
+2434 
-2439 ELAND
+2439 ND
-2444 DKLSSA
+2444 IFK
-2450 DRGWIKQEMNSIARG
+2450 
-2465 KRDSI
+2465 
-2470 RNPPG
+2470 
-2475 KDLAH
+2475 
-2480 ERGREAAKGY
+2480 
-2490 GYEYSNLQDRDLHRS
+2490 
-2505 QHKYDNFGRKNKE
+2505 
-2518 RPVE
+2518 

>member
-1 MKNSEKPTNKAI
+1 MKNSQKPTNKAI
-13 IYSNILLFSCI
+13 LYTNILLFSCI
-24 LVSTTSCGLLPGKN
+24 LVSTTDCGLIPGKN
-38 GKNNNWWMALV
+38 GKNNNWWMALA

-110 PPEPGH
+110 PPELGH

-129 AGRAG
+129 SGRAG
-134 IEPKLSLTY
+134 VEPKLNLTY
-143 SSTGGDGWI
+143 SSTGGDGWL

-180 NWNGQR
+180 TWNGQR
-186 LVKVAGGTTNENGTY
+186 LIKVAGGTTNENGTY

-230 GTKTTYG
+230 GTKTVFG
-237 ESNASR
+237 ESTSSR
-243 IYNPAIP
+243 IFNPQVP
-250 NQTYSWYLSK
+250 NQTYSWYLTR

-305 KFITKERDDFYVSN
+305 KFITKQRDDFYVSN

-361 LKNIQSSKHTTQPE
+361 LKSIQSSKHTTQPE

-394 SSETEDDPNSTQYFE
+394 SSETEEDPNSTQYFE

-419 LLFFNP
+419 ILFFNP

-453 GNEEKIKF
+453 NTQEKVQF

-498 QFRSYGRLM
+498 HFRSYGRLM

-571 GNLDSVSTNDSSKP
+571 GNLDSSSTNDSTKP

-627 KNDSVT
+627 KNDSVY

-664 GFSDFLIFDRSN
+664 GLSDFLLFDRSS

-698 QFKPVTRW
+698 QFKSVTRW

-720 FYSSSDG
+720 FYSASDG
-727 KFWIGESTQSGFRY
+727 KFWIGESTQNGFRY

-755 ILKTPLPKDEVKVES
+755 ILKTPLPKDEVKIES

-776 ALSNTKTILLNYKY
+776 ASSNTKTILLNYKY

-814 SPELLIY
+814 SPELLIF
-821 DRKANAWDLKQG
+821 DRKANVFDLKQG
-833 NTFTER
+833 NAFTER

-848 TGITT
+848 TGIIT
-853 LLGGKPDRYTN
+853 LFGGKPDRYTN

-931 LDDQTS
+931 LDDQTTN
-937 AGNARF
+937 GNARF
-943 VLSGLGGTKVLTPN
+943 VLSGLGGTKILTPS
-957 GDLTATDLNDFF
+957 GDLTATDLNDLF
-969 QAGTTN
+969 QAGTTS
-975 ENRQRRKEFSF
+975 ENRQRRKEFSL

-1042 SAGIVYAL
+1042 PAGIIYAL
-1050 TSDSSIVF
+1050 TSDGSIVF
-1058 GKTLDNGTTFYKI
+1058 GKTLDNGTSFYKV
-1071 KVNATSVSRTLYNAG
+1071 KVNATSVARTLYNAG
-1086 TILFNDRFDN
+1086 TILFNDRFDSG
-1096 NGNPILLSGGEDKL
+1096 GNPILLSGGEDKL

-1121 PNNVVVKNLDRP
+1121 PGNVVVKNLDRP

-1165 TWYFALSM
+1165 TWYFALST
-1173 GSIPD
+1173 GSVPD

-1185 GIGGIYEF
+1185 GIGGIYDF

-1204 GDDDIPDLP
+1204 GEDDIPDLP

-1288 ALGGAEK
+1288 ALSGAEK
-1295 ETKIVGN
+1295 ETKIIGN

-1315 VKQIAIAPGVTS
+1315 VKQIAIAPGVTN

-1343 TTTQSSDI
+1343 TSTQSSDI
-1351 VLNGAKISRKTESIT
+1351 IISGTKISRKTDTTT

-1374 SVTTTTS
+1374 GITTTTS

-1406 HEITSLLSYDSRGNV
+1406 HEITSLLSYDTRGNV

-1461 ARGTSYSYDN
+1461 ARGTSYTYDN

-1497 GPAFGLPATTTDP
+1497 GPAFGLPTTTTDP
-1510 NGNKS
+1510 NGNKN
-1515 YFEYDNFGRLTR
+1515 YFEYDGYGRLTR

-1532 DDGTRTVATH
+1532 DDGTRTISTH

-1588 YVLTGRLV
+1588 YVITGRLV
-1596 YDGTGK
+1596 YDATGK
-1602 VVRKGQSSWATSGE
+1602 LVRKGQTNWATSGE

-1636 IGRVKKTILPT
+1636 IGRVKKTTLPL
-1647 AGGETSPT
+1647 AEGETSPT
-1655 MITTT
+1655 TITTI
-1660 YNSAFETTENHSS
+1660 YNTAFETTENHSS

-1700 KIGFCYDIAG
+1700 KIRFCYDIAG
-1710 NRIKKSDLNDS
+1710 NRTKKSDLNDS

-1730 AGVSTKDTSGRN
+1730 AGVPTKDISGRN
-1742 QTYWSY
+1742 QAYWSY
-1748 DAFGKLRAESDPDLG
+1748 DAFGKLRAQSDPDLG
-1763 VSSYNYNAFG
+1763 VSSYSYNAFG

-1805 IQYSYDSLSGS
+1805 IHYSYDSLSGS

-1824 RIEDSNQN
+1824 RVEDSNQN

-1842 VKKETRTILATS
+1842 VKKETRVILATS
-1854 AGNPLPAETQGPYI
+1854 AGNPLPSETQGPYI

-1892 RMRACYEYGSA
+1892 RMRACYEYGTA

-1913 NTNGILPGY
+1913 NTNEILPGY

-1950 SYGYDVKGRMVRLN
+1950 SYGYDVKGRMIRLN
-1964 SSGDVDGSNK
+1964 SSGDVDGNNK

-1995 ASDFNAQYDY
+1995 STDWNAQYDY

-2015 AAGIH
+2015 AVGIH
-2020 IETAESNL
+2020 VETTESNL
-2028 TKRYQQSYS
+2028 TKRFQQSYS
-2037 YAKNGNLTSKRIHD
+2037 YAKNGNLTAKKIHD
-2051 PASGAISDDWSY
+2051 PASGNVTDEWSY
-2063 VYSNHQ
+2063 VYANHQ

-2083 VMQYDANGNLTRQ
+2083 VMQYDASGNLTRQ

-2101 DLTKRIQ
+2101 DLTKRIS
-2108 VDSRDRITQIQDG
+2108 VDSQDRIVQIQDG
-2121 NNAILGSYWYDESG
+2121 NNATLGTYWYDEGG

-2147 NQFANVEILYPSKF
+2147 NQFTNTEILYPSKF

-2167 EAENIISS
+2167 EAENVLTS

-2187 AMNEAGAL
+2187 AINEAGAL

-2260 DPGIARFTSADSI
+2260 DPGIARFTSADTI

-2298 PTGHMVTGDPK
+2298 PTGHDAELFYYSKDGEVGFQRAAETEKRSLQKNNPDLKVNLHPVTTAEDFKKGWNNLEKNGPIDKVSVYGHGSTTSNKDGSTYGQLDFRGGKLTNKDIQNLKK
-2309 HPGKPLSANP
+2309 HDYKENATISINACNSSNGGNSGSKSVAQSFANSQQVTAVGKTRKSNFSTNP
-2319 YANDD
+2319 YFRL
-2324 PKEYYNNVSEKAG
+2324 PW
-2337 PKGTEKAAKEYL
+2337 GTEQKDMTEGKNIYLDTFNNKVDKKELKGLPLMWDKVKAQA
-2349 NGLKDG
+2349 D
-2355 HDAGKSRTSFGIL
+2355 SF
-2368 DVITGGTVKGQKSA
+2368 VKP
-2382 NEKDKNR
+2382 
-2389 DSQSDFYKEG
+2389 SQSHTP
-2399 YGKGKVR
+2399 
-2406 GAIQGTV
+2406 Q
-2413 ESATDWIPLFGMA
+2413 
-2426 KNPGRLGK
+2426 K
-2434 QQRLR
+2434 Q
-2439 ELAND
+2439 
-2444 DKLSSA
+2444 
-2450 DRGWIKQEMNSIARG
+2450 
-2465 KRDSI
+2465 
-2470 RNPPG
+2470 
-2475 KDLAH
+2475 
-2480 ERGREAAKGY
+2480 
-2490 GYEYSNLQDRDLHRS
+2490 
-2505 QHKYDNFGRKNKE
+2505 
-2518 RPVE
+2518 